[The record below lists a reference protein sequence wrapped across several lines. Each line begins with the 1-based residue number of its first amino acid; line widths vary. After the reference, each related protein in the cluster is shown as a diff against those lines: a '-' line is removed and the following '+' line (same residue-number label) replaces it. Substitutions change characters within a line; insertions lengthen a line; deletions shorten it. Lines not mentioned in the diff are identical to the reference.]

1 MKKQVCS
8 SLLALTMTLGTVTPA
23 LAAETETENN
33 VQSAACICTAACT
46 EETRNMDCA
55 VCGAE
60 GAPLTDCAQVNAQD
74 DTNNEQQTANAE
86 NGFEYTVTGDE
97 ATITGYTGSAK
108 SLVIPSE
115 LGGKPVTEIGI
126 FAFALC
132 GSLTEVTIPEG
143 VTSIGAGAFQS
154 CGSLTEVTIPKS
166 VETIGEIA
174 FDECEALATVYYGG
188 TQEDWDALKNTIDN
202 GNNPLLNATIMYTP
216 QESDFTYT
224 ENDTGVTITGYTGST
239 GNIII
244 PSELGGKPVTAIG
257 EKAFYKNKTIT
268 SVKIPEGVTSIGKQ
282 AFFVCSSLKEV
293 RIPEGVTSIGNSA
306 FAQTNLTEVEI
317 PKSVKNIEQ
326 YAFNGCNNLEEVT
339 IPGGVQSTGD
349 HAFAHCS
356 SLKQV
361 IISDGVEIIGRSAF
375 DGCRSLTEVTIPKSV
390 TSIEWGA
397 FADCDALKTV
407 YYGGSQTD
415 WGKISIGSDNDPL
428 LKAEI
433 ICAIQESNGFAYTV
447 TGDEATIT
455 GYTGSA
461 ESLVIPS
468 ELGGKPVTAI
478 ADKAFEGYKNI
489 VNIYIPKT
497 IKAIG
502 EDAFQNATSNLIRF
516 ICYEGTENEWANIA
530 IQKGNEELNP
540 REFDDV
546 AWFRLYE
553 CNLSGDMV
561 YQASD
566 DAATLV
572 RYFGSDSKVDIP
584 AELGGKPVTEI
595 GEWAFAYYSSLTE
608 VTIPKSVTSIRAF
621 AFRSCSSLTEVT
633 IPEGVTSIGN
643 AAFSGC
649 SSLTEVT
656 IPKSVT
662 SIGDAAFYN
671 CDALKT
677 VYYGGSQTD
686 WGKISIGSDNDPL
699 LNANIICAIQESNG
713 FEYAVNEDGESVTL
727 TKYSGSDT
735 EVIIPSELG
744 GKPVTAIG
752 EDAFYRNKTITSVKI
767 PEGVTSIGE
776 YAFSSCDSLTEVTI
790 PKSVTSIGNNAF
802 ADCSSLTEVTI
813 PEGVTSIGDSAFI
826 NCSSLTEVTIPKSVT
841 SIGEYAFAFC
851 SSLKKVRIPEG
862 VTSIGEGVFN
872 SCRKLTE
879 VTIPKSVTS
888 IGLGAF
894 DDCDALK
901 TVYYGGTQEDWDA
914 LKKNI
919 GDNNTPLLN
928 ANVICAIQES
938 NGFAY
943 TVTGD
948 EATITGY
955 TGSARSLAIP
965 SELGGKP
972 VTAIADKAFY
982 GYRTPNIYIPKTIKA
997 IGEDAFARTVSSDTF
1012 RFICY
1017 EGTEN
1022 EWANIAV
1029 QKGNEQLDPEHFE
1042 GDPLTARLY
1051 ECNLSGDM
1059 VYQASDDAAILVRYF
1074 GSDSKV
1080 DIPAELGGKPVTS
1093 IGWLAFVHCSSL
1105 TEATIPEGVTSI
1117 GEMAFWGCSSLTEV
1131 TIPKSVTSIGDR
1143 AFYDCGALATVY
1155 YGGTQEDWD
1164 ALKKNIGERND
1175 PLLSANV
1182 ICKEKPKICKGGK
1195 EVKISNGAHEMR
1207 IHGKSYGTFT
1217 FAWVNDKAGWSI
1229 QNADGKYLSFDNGKL
1244 VLRDTAYVW
1253 KYDAKFYT
1261 KTEEKTSSGWGWW
1274 GRPST
1279 KVTNWYLVGDG
1290 TDLSIS
1296 KSDTNADVK
1305 LYDAMESTEHSFGK
1319 WTPAEDGK
1327 HTRTCTIC
1335 GATET
1340 GDCTY
1345 ENGACTVCGAL
1356 DPDNASVSVSAT
1368 VTKRTSGGG
1377 GWWWWNRPTTTT
1389 WEARITA
1396 TGTGV
1401 DIDKVEYSDDGKH
1414 YLTGTSFTSDTE
1426 ITKFYIRVT
1435 DSKGNVTKWLYENGK
1450 VTQK

>member
-8 SLLALTMTLGTVTPA
+8 SLLALTMTLGMVTPA
-23 LAAETETENN
+23 LAAQTEAN
-33 VQSAACICTAACT
+33 VQSAACTCTAACT

-55 VCGAE
+55 MCGAE

-97 ATITGYTGSAK
+97 ATITGYTGSAE

-115 LGGKPVTEIGI
+115 LGGKPVTEIGAM
-126 FAFALC
+126 AFSYC
-132 GSLTEVTIPEG
+132 SSLTKATIPEG
-143 VTSIGAGAFQS
+143 VTSIG
-154 CGSLTEVTIPKS
+154 E
-166 VETIGEIA
+166 
-174 FDECEALATVYYGG
+174 
-188 TQEDWDALKNTIDN
+188 
-202 GNNPLLNATIMYTP
+202 
-216 QESDFTYT
+216 
-224 ENDTGVTITGYTGST
+224 
-239 GNIII
+239 
-244 PSELGGKPVTAIG
+244 
-257 EKAFYKNKTIT
+257 
-268 SVKIPEGVTSIGKQ
+268 
-282 AFFVCSSLKEV
+282 
-293 RIPEGVTSIGNSA
+293 
-306 FAQTNLTEVEI
+306 
-317 PKSVKNIEQ
+317 
-326 YAFNGCNNLEEVT
+326 YAF
-339 IPGGVQSTGD
+339 SY
-349 HAFAHCS
+349 CS
-356 SLKQV
+356 
-361 IISDGVEIIGRSAF
+361 
-375 DGCRSLTEVTIPKSV
+375 SLTEVTIPKSV
-390 TSIEWGA
+390 TSMEDRA
-397 FADCDALKTV
+397 FYECKALTTVHYGGTQEDWDALK
-407 YYGGSQTD
+407 
-415 WGKISIGSDNDPL
+415 KNIGEENTPL
-428 LKAEI
+428 LNANI

-461 ESLVIPS
+461 ENIVIPS

-502 EDAFQNATSNLIRF
+502 EDAFQNATSSLIRF

-530 IQKGNEELNP
+530 IQKGNSELNP

-608 VTIPKSVTSIRAF
+608 VTIPEGVTSIRAF
-621 AFRSCSSLTEVT
+621 AFRSCSSLTKAT
-633 IPEGVTSIGN
+633 ISEGVTSIGDS
-643 AAFSGC
+643 AFAYC

-662 SIGDAAFYN
+662 SIEFFAFYD
-671 CDALKT
+671 CGALTT
-677 VYYGGSQTD
+677 VH
-686 WGKISIGSDNDPL
+686 
-699 LNANIICAIQESNG
+699 
-713 FEYAVNEDGESVTL
+713 
-727 TKYSGSDT
+727 
-735 EVIIPSELG
+735 
-744 GKPVTAIG
+744 
-752 EDAFYRNKTITSVKI
+752 
-767 PEGVTSIGE
+767 
-776 YAFSSCDSLTEVTI
+776 
-790 PKSVTSIGNNAF
+790 
-802 ADCSSLTEVTI
+802 
-813 PEGVTSIGDSAFI
+813 
-826 NCSSLTEVTIPKSVT
+826 
-841 SIGEYAFAFC
+841 
-851 SSLKKVRIPEG
+851 
-862 VTSIGEGVFN
+862 
-872 SCRKLTE
+872 
-879 VTIPKSVTS
+879 
-888 IGLGAF
+888 
-894 DDCDALK
+894 
-901 TVYYGGTQEDWDA
+901 YGGTQEDWEA

-919 GDNNTPLLN
+919 GEENTPLLN
-928 ANVICAIQES
+928 ANI
-938 NGFAY
+938 
-943 TVTGD
+943 
-948 EATITGY
+948 
-955 TGSARSLAIP
+955 
-965 SELGGKP
+965 
-972 VTAIADKAFY
+972 
-982 GYRTPNIYIPKTIKA
+982 
-997 IGEDAFARTVSSDTF
+997 
-1012 RFICY
+1012 
-1017 EGTEN
+1017 
-1022 EWANIAV
+1022 
-1029 QKGNEQLDPEHFE
+1029 
-1042 GDPLTARLY
+1042 
-1051 ECNLSGDM
+1051 
-1059 VYQASDDAAILVRYF
+1059 
-1074 GSDSKV
+1074 
-1080 DIPAELGGKPVTS
+1080 
-1093 IGWLAFVHCSSL
+1093 
-1105 TEATIPEGVTSI
+1105 
-1117 GEMAFWGCSSLTEV
+1117 
-1131 TIPKSVTSIGDR
+1131 
-1143 AFYDCGALATVY
+1143 
-1155 YGGTQEDWD
+1155 
-1164 ALKKNIGERND
+1164 
-1175 PLLSANV
+1175 

-1229 QNADGKYLSFDNGKL
+1229 QNADGKYLAFDNGKL

-1261 KTEEKTSSGWGWW
+1261 TTEEKTSFGWGWW

-1296 KSDTNADVK
+1296 KLDTNADVK

-1356 DPDNASVSVSAT
+1356 DPDNASVSVSAI

-1435 DSKGNVTKWLYENGK
+1435 DSKGNVTNWLYENGK

>member
-8 SLLALTMTLGTVTPA
+8 SLLALTMTLGMVTPA
-23 LAAETETENN
+23 LAAQTEAN
-33 VQSAACICTAACT
+33 VQSAACTCTAACT

-55 VCGAE
+55 MCGAE

-97 ATITGYTGSAK
+97 ATITGYTGSAE

-115 LGGKPVTEIGI
+115 LGGKPVTEIGAM
-126 FAFALC
+126 AFSYC
-132 GSLTEVTIPEG
+132 SSLTKATIPEG
-143 VTSIGAGAFQS
+143 VTSIG
-154 CGSLTEVTIPKS
+154 E
-166 VETIGEIA
+166 
-174 FDECEALATVYYGG
+174 
-188 TQEDWDALKNTIDN
+188 
-202 GNNPLLNATIMYTP
+202 
-216 QESDFTYT
+216 
-224 ENDTGVTITGYTGST
+224 
-239 GNIII
+239 
-244 PSELGGKPVTAIG
+244 
-257 EKAFYKNKTIT
+257 
-268 SVKIPEGVTSIGKQ
+268 
-282 AFFVCSSLKEV
+282 
-293 RIPEGVTSIGNSA
+293 
-306 FAQTNLTEVEI
+306 
-317 PKSVKNIEQ
+317 
-326 YAFNGCNNLEEVT
+326 YAF
-339 IPGGVQSTGD
+339 SY
-349 HAFAHCS
+349 CS
-356 SLKQV
+356 
-361 IISDGVEIIGRSAF
+361 
-375 DGCRSLTEVTIPKSV
+375 SLTEVTIPKSV
-390 TSIEWGA
+390 TSMEDRA
-397 FADCDALKTV
+397 FYECKALTTVHYGGTQEDWDALK
-407 YYGGSQTD
+407 
-415 WGKISIGSDNDPL
+415 KNIGEENTPL
-428 LKAEI
+428 LNANI

-461 ESLVIPS
+461 ENIVIPS

-502 EDAFQNATSNLIRF
+502 EDAFQNATSSLIRF

-530 IQKGNEELNP
+530 IQKGNSELNP

-608 VTIPKSVTSIRAF
+608 VTIPEGVTSIRAF
-621 AFRSCSSLTEVT
+621 AFRSCSSLTKAT
-633 IPEGVTSIGN
+633 ISEGVTSIGDS
-643 AAFSGC
+643 AFAYC

-662 SIGDAAFYN
+662 SIEFFAFYD
-671 CDALKT
+671 CGALTT
-677 VYYGGSQTD
+677 VH
-686 WGKISIGSDNDPL
+686 
-699 LNANIICAIQESNG
+699 
-713 FEYAVNEDGESVTL
+713 
-727 TKYSGSDT
+727 
-735 EVIIPSELG
+735 
-744 GKPVTAIG
+744 
-752 EDAFYRNKTITSVKI
+752 
-767 PEGVTSIGE
+767 
-776 YAFSSCDSLTEVTI
+776 
-790 PKSVTSIGNNAF
+790 
-802 ADCSSLTEVTI
+802 
-813 PEGVTSIGDSAFI
+813 
-826 NCSSLTEVTIPKSVT
+826 
-841 SIGEYAFAFC
+841 
-851 SSLKKVRIPEG
+851 
-862 VTSIGEGVFN
+862 
-872 SCRKLTE
+872 
-879 VTIPKSVTS
+879 
-888 IGLGAF
+888 
-894 DDCDALK
+894 
-901 TVYYGGTQEDWDA
+901 YGGTQEDWEA

-919 GDNNTPLLN
+919 GEENTPLLN
-928 ANVICAIQES
+928 ANI
-938 NGFAY
+938 
-943 TVTGD
+943 
-948 EATITGY
+948 
-955 TGSARSLAIP
+955 
-965 SELGGKP
+965 
-972 VTAIADKAFY
+972 
-982 GYRTPNIYIPKTIKA
+982 
-997 IGEDAFARTVSSDTF
+997 
-1012 RFICY
+1012 
-1017 EGTEN
+1017 
-1022 EWANIAV
+1022 
-1029 QKGNEQLDPEHFE
+1029 
-1042 GDPLTARLY
+1042 
-1051 ECNLSGDM
+1051 
-1059 VYQASDDAAILVRYF
+1059 
-1074 GSDSKV
+1074 
-1080 DIPAELGGKPVTS
+1080 
-1093 IGWLAFVHCSSL
+1093 
-1105 TEATIPEGVTSI
+1105 
-1117 GEMAFWGCSSLTEV
+1117 
-1131 TIPKSVTSIGDR
+1131 
-1143 AFYDCGALATVY
+1143 
-1155 YGGTQEDWD
+1155 
-1164 ALKKNIGERND
+1164 
-1175 PLLSANV
+1175 

-1229 QNADGKYLSFDNGKL
+1229 QNADGKYLAFDNGKL

-1261 KTEEKTSSGWGWW
+1261 TTEEKTSSGWGWW

-1296 KSDTNADVK
+1296 KLDTNADVK

-1356 DPDNASVSVSAT
+1356 DPDNASVSVSAI

-1401 DIDKVEYSDDGKH
+1401 DIDKVEYSNDGKH

-1435 DSKGNVTKWLYENGK
+1435 DSKGNVTNWLYENGK
-1450 VTQK
+1450 VT

>member
-1 MKKQVCS
+1 MRKRLFS
-8 SLLALTMTLGTVTPA
+8 ILLAQCMVLCLMPTTA
-23 LAAETETENN
+23 FAEDSMEETA
-33 VQSAACICTAACT
+33 VCTCEMACT
-46 EETRNMDCA
+46 EETMNAECPI
-55 VCGAE
+55 CSAE

-74 DTNNEQQTANAE
+74 DTNNEPQATNAE
-86 NGFEYTVTGDE
+86 TGFEYAVNEDGKSVTL
-97 ATITGYTGSAK
+97 TGYTGPAK
-108 SLVIPSE
+108 NIVIPSE
-115 LGGKPVTEIGI
+115 LDGKPVTVIGNR
-126 FAFALC
+126 AFQEKTTIT
-132 GSLTEVTIPEG
+132 SVTIPEG
-143 VTSIGAGAFQS
+143 VTSIEDYAFENCTSLTEVKIPKGVTSIGEAAFGNCSSLTQVTIPEGVTSIENITFVS
-154 CGSLTEVTIPKS
+154 CTSLTEVTIPKS
-166 VETIGEIA
+166 VESIKYAA
-174 FDECEALATVYYGG
+174 FNVCDALKTVYYGG
-188 TQEDWDALKNTIDN
+188 TQDAWDALKDNIDSYN
-202 GNNPLLNATIMYTP
+202 DPLKNATIMYTP

-239 GNIII
+239 GNIVI
-244 PSELGGKPVTAIG
+244 PSELGGKPVTAIAD
-257 EKAFYKNKTIT
+257 KAFYEYKMLNIYIPKTIKTIGEDAFPIGSDETRFICYEGTENEWANIAVQKGNGGLDPEHAGVNPWFRLYECNLSGDMVYQASDDAATLVRYFGSDSKVDIPAELGGKPVT
-268 SVKIPEGVTSIGKQ
+268 SIGVYAFWNCRSLTKVTIPEGVTSIKDSTFRYCISLTEVNIPKSVETIGDEAFQFCDSLTEVTIPEGVTSIGVY
-282 AFFVCSSLKEV
+282 AFKFCNSLTEV
-293 RIPEGVTSIGNSA
+293 TIPEGVTSIGDGA
-306 FAQTNLTEVEI
+306 FESCRSLTEVTISE
-317 PKSVKNIEQ
+317 
-326 YAFNGCNNLEEVT
+326 GVT
-339 IPGGVQSTGD
+339 SIGG
-349 HAFAHCS
+349 
-356 SLKQV
+356 
-361 IISDGVEIIGRSAF
+361 SAF
-375 DGCRSLTEVTIPKSV
+375 QSCSSLTEVTIPKSV
-390 TSIEWGA
+390 TSIGGSAFQSCSSLTKATIPEGVTSIRGSVFEGCSSLREVTIPKSVTSIESHAFYNCGA
-397 FADCDALKTV
+397 LATV
-407 YYGGSQTD
+407 YYGGTQGD
-415 WGKISIGSDNDPL
+415 WDALKKNISEYNTPL
-428 LKAEI
+428 LNANI

-461 ESLVIPS
+461 ENIVIPS

-608 VTIPKSVTSIRAF
+608 VTIPEGVTSIRAF
-621 AFRSCSSLTEVT
+621 AFRSCSSLTKAI
-633 IPEGVTSIGN
+633 IPEGVTSIGES
-643 AAFSGC
+643 AFQSCG
-649 SSLTEVT
+649 SLTEVT

-662 SIGDAAFYN
+662 SI
-671 CDALKT
+671 
-677 VYYGGSQTD
+677 
-686 WGKISIGSDNDPL
+686 
-699 LNANIICAIQESNG
+699 
-713 FEYAVNEDGESVTL
+713 EY
-727 TKYSGSDT
+727 
-735 EVIIPSELG
+735 
-744 GKPVTAIG
+744 
-752 EDAFYRNKTITSVKI
+752 
-767 PEGVTSIGE
+767 
-776 YAFSSCDSLTEVTI
+776 
-790 PKSVTSIGNNAF
+790 
-802 ADCSSLTEVTI
+802 
-813 PEGVTSIGDSAFI
+813 
-826 NCSSLTEVTIPKSVT
+826 
-841 SIGEYAFAFC
+841 FAFC
-851 SSLKKVRIPEG
+851 
-862 VTSIGEGVFN
+862 
-872 SCRKLTE
+872 
-879 VTIPKSVTS
+879 
-888 IGLGAF
+888 
-894 DDCDALK
+894 
-901 TVYYGGTQEDWDA
+901 
-914 LKKNI
+914 
-919 GDNNTPLLN
+919 
-928 ANVICAIQES
+928 
-938 NGFAY
+938 
-943 TVTGD
+943 
-948 EATITGY
+948 
-955 TGSARSLAIP
+955 
-965 SELGGKP
+965 
-972 VTAIADKAFY
+972 
-982 GYRTPNIYIPKTIKA
+982 
-997 IGEDAFARTVSSDTF
+997 
-1012 RFICY
+1012 
-1017 EGTEN
+1017 
-1022 EWANIAV
+1022 
-1029 QKGNEQLDPEHFE
+1029 
-1042 GDPLTARLY
+1042 
-1051 ECNLSGDM
+1051 
-1059 VYQASDDAAILVRYF
+1059 
-1074 GSDSKV
+1074 
-1080 DIPAELGGKPVTS
+1080 
-1093 IGWLAFVHCSSL
+1093 
-1105 TEATIPEGVTSI
+1105 
-1117 GEMAFWGCSSLTEV
+1117 
-1131 TIPKSVTSIGDR
+1131 
-1143 AFYDCGALATVY
+1143 DCGALATVY

-1164 ALKKNIGERND
+1164 ALKKNIGEENT
-1175 PLLSANV
+1175 PLLNANI

-1261 KTEEKTSSGWGWW
+1261 TTEEKTSSGWGWW

-1435 DSKGNVTKWLYENGK
+1435 DSKGNVTNWLYENGK

>member
-33 VQSAACICTAACT
+33 VQSAACTCTAACT

-55 VCGAE
+55 VCGTE

-86 NGFEYTVTGDE
+86 NGFAYTVTGDE

-132 GSLTEVTIPEG
+132 DSLTEVTIPEG
-143 VTSIGAGAFQS
+143 VTSIGNAAFS
-154 CGSLTEVTIPKS
+154 G
-166 VETIGEIA
+166 
-174 FDECEALATVYYGG
+174 
-188 TQEDWDALKNTIDN
+188 
-202 GNNPLLNATIMYTP
+202 
-216 QESDFTYT
+216 
-224 ENDTGVTITGYTGST
+224 
-239 GNIII
+239 
-244 PSELGGKPVTAIG
+244 
-257 EKAFYKNKTIT
+257 
-268 SVKIPEGVTSIGKQ
+268 
-282 AFFVCSSLKEV
+282 CS
-293 RIPEGVTSIGNSA
+293 
-306 FAQTNLTEVEI
+306 
-317 PKSVKNIEQ
+317 
-326 YAFNGCNNLEEVT
+326 
-339 IPGGVQSTGD
+339 
-349 HAFAHCS
+349 
-356 SLKQV
+356 
-361 IISDGVEIIGRSAF
+361 
-375 DGCRSLTEVTIPKSV
+375 SLTEVTIPKSV
-390 TSIEWGA
+390 TSIGDSA
-397 FADCDALKTV
+397 FYNCDALKTV

-461 ESLVIPS
+461 KSLVIPS

-478 ADKAFEGYKNI
+478 GDKAFEGYKNI

-502 EDAFQNATSNLIRF
+502 EDAFLDVFDRNSSNLF
-516 ICYEGTENEWANIA
+516 VCYQRTKNEWGEIE
-530 IQKGNEELNP
+530 IQKGNDEIDLPDNSVTEDGRILLP
-540 REFDDV
+540 K
-546 AWFRLYE
+546 YE

-572 RYFGSDSKVDIP
+572 HYFGSDSKVNIP

-595 GEWAFAYYSSLTE
+595 GEFAFTNCSGLTKVTIPEGVTSIGDGAFQGCGSLTE
-608 VTIPKSVTSIRAF
+608 VTIPKSVET
-621 AFRSCSSLTEVT
+621 
-633 IPEGVTSIGN
+633 IGN
-643 AAFSGC
+643 GAF
-649 SSLTEVT
+649 
-656 IPKSVT
+656 
-662 SIGDAAFYN
+662 
-671 CDALKT
+671 
-677 VYYGGSQTD
+677 
-686 WGKISIGSDNDPL
+686 
-699 LNANIICAIQESNG
+699 G
-713 FEYAVNEDGESVTL
+713 F
-727 TKYSGSDT
+727 
-735 EVIIPSELG
+735 
-744 GKPVTAIG
+744 
-752 EDAFYRNKTITSVKI
+752 
-767 PEGVTSIGE
+767 
-776 YAFSSCDSLTEVTI
+776 
-790 PKSVTSIGNNAF
+790 
-802 ADCSSLTEVTI
+802 CSSLTEVTI

-826 NCSSLTEVTIPKSVT
+826 NCSSLTEVTIPKSVET
-841 SIGEYAFAFC
+841 IGERAFYQCEALTTVHYGGTQKDWDA
-851 SSLKKVRIPEG
+851 LKKNIGEGNTWLLNANIIYSENSSDYAYSVNDAGDGVTITKYNGSAKNIVIPSELGGKPVTAIGEEAFFQNKTITSVKIPEG
-862 VTSIGEGVFN
+862 VTSIGNSAFAQTNLTEVEIPKSVKNIERYAFNCCYNLEEVTILGGVQSTGDHAFAYCTRLKKVII
-872 SCRKLTE
+872 SDGAEIIETSAFYGCSSLTE

-888 IGLGAF
+888 IEYEAF
-894 DDCDALK
+894 GDCDALK

-919 GDNNTPLLN
+919 DEENTPLLN
-928 ANVICAIQES
+928 ANIICAIQES

-955 TGSARSLAIP
+955 TGSAKNLVIP

-997 IGEDAFARTVSSDTF
+997 IGEYAFARTVSSDEF

-1017 EGTEN
+1017 EGTEK

-1029 QKGNEQLDPEHFE
+1029 QEGNEELDPEYADDTPWF
-1042 GDPLTARLY
+1042 RLY

-1059 VYQASDDAAILVRYF
+1059 VYQASDDAATLVRYF
-1074 GSDSKV
+1074 GADSKV

-1093 IGWLAFVHCSSL
+1093 IGEYAFVYCNSL
-1105 TEATIPEGVTSI
+1105 TEVTIPEGVTSIGVGAFAGCRSLTEVTIPEGVTSI
-1117 GEMAFWGCSSLTEV
+1117 GEWAFEGCSNLTKAIIPEGVTSIGKGAFLSCRSLTEV
-1131 TIPKSVTSIGDR
+1131 TIPKSVTSIGEL
-1143 AFYDCGALATVY
+1143 AFYGCEALATVY

-1164 ALKKNIGERND
+1164 ALKKNIGEDNT
-1175 PLLSANV
+1175 PLLNANI

-1261 KTEEKTSSGWGWW
+1261 TTEEKTSSGWGWW

-1435 DSKGNVTKWLYENGK
+1435 DSKGNVTKWLYENGE

>member
-1 MKKQVCS
+1 MRKRLFS
-8 SLLALTMTLGTVTPA
+8 ILLAQCMVLCLMPTTA
-23 LAAETETENN
+23 FAEDSMEETA
-33 VQSAACICTAACT
+33 VCTCEMACT
-46 EETRNMDCA
+46 EETMNAECPI
-55 VCGAE
+55 CGAE
-60 GAPLTDCAQVNAQD
+60 GAPLTDCAQVN
-74 DTNNEQQTANAE
+74 TNNEQQTANAE
-86 NGFEYTVTGDE
+86 NGFAYTVTGDE

-108 SLVIPSE
+108 NIVIPSE
-115 LGGKPVTEIGI
+115 LGGKPVTAIADKAFYEYKTLNIYIPKTIKTIGED
-126 FAFALC
+126 AFPIGSDETRFICYEGTENEWANIAVQKGNEGLDPEHAGFYPWFRLYEC
-132 GSLTEVTIPEG
+132 NLSGDMVYQASDDAATLVCYFGSDSKVDIPAELGGKPVTSIGVYAFWNCRSLTKVTIPEGVTSIGDCAFQSCISLTEVNIPKSVETIGDEAFETCDSLTEVTIPEG
-143 VTSIGAGAFQS
+143 VTSIGVYAFQFCNSLPEVTIPEGVTSIGDGAFHGCRS
-154 CGSLTEVTIPKS
+154 LTEVTISEGVTSIGETTFAGCRSLTEVTIPKS
-166 VETIGEIA
+166 VTSIGDCAFQSCSSLTKATIPEGVTSIRGSVFEDCSSLREVTIPKSVTSIESHA
-174 FDECEALATVYYGG
+174 FYNCGALATVYYGG
-188 TQEDWDALKNTIDN
+188 TQEDWDALKKNISEYNT
-202 GNNPLLNATIMYTP
+202 PLLNA
-216 QESDFTYT
+216 
-224 ENDTGVTITGYTGST
+224 N
-239 GNIII
+239 
-244 PSELGGKPVTAIG
+244 
-257 EKAFYKNKTIT
+257 
-268 SVKIPEGVTSIGKQ
+268 
-282 AFFVCSSLKEV
+282 
-293 RIPEGVTSIGNSA
+293 
-306 FAQTNLTEVEI
+306 
-317 PKSVKNIEQ
+317 
-326 YAFNGCNNLEEVT
+326 
-339 IPGGVQSTGD
+339 
-349 HAFAHCS
+349 
-356 SLKQV
+356 
-361 IISDGVEIIGRSAF
+361 
-375 DGCRSLTEVTIPKSV
+375 
-390 TSIEWGA
+390 
-397 FADCDALKTV
+397 
-407 YYGGSQTD
+407 
-415 WGKISIGSDNDPL
+415 
-428 LKAEI
+428 I

-461 ESLVIPS
+461 ENIVIPS

-553 CNLSGDMV
+553 CNLSGDIV

-584 AELGGKPVTEI
+584 TELGGKPVTEI

-608 VTIPKSVTSIRAF
+608 VTIPEGVTSIRAF
-621 AFRSCSSLTEVT
+621 AFRSCSSLTKAI
-633 IPEGVTSIGN
+633 IPEGVTSIGDS
-643 AAFSGC
+643 AFLYC

-662 SIGDAAFYN
+662 SI
-671 CDALKT
+671 
-677 VYYGGSQTD
+677 
-686 WGKISIGSDNDPL
+686 
-699 LNANIICAIQESNG
+699 
-713 FEYAVNEDGESVTL
+713 EYA
-727 TKYSGSDT
+727 
-735 EVIIPSELG
+735 
-744 GKPVTAIG
+744 
-752 EDAFYRNKTITSVKI
+752 
-767 PEGVTSIGE
+767 
-776 YAFSSCDSLTEVTI
+776 
-790 PKSVTSIGNNAF
+790 
-802 ADCSSLTEVTI
+802 
-813 PEGVTSIGDSAFI
+813 
-826 NCSSLTEVTIPKSVT
+826 
-841 SIGEYAFAFC
+841 
-851 SSLKKVRIPEG
+851 
-862 VTSIGEGVFN
+862 
-872 SCRKLTE
+872 
-879 VTIPKSVTS
+879 
-888 IGLGAF
+888 
-894 DDCDALK
+894 
-901 TVYYGGTQEDWDA
+901 
-914 LKKNI
+914 
-919 GDNNTPLLN
+919 
-928 ANVICAIQES
+928 
-938 NGFAY
+938 
-943 TVTGD
+943 
-948 EATITGY
+948 
-955 TGSARSLAIP
+955 
-965 SELGGKP
+965 
-972 VTAIADKAFY
+972 
-982 GYRTPNIYIPKTIKA
+982 
-997 IGEDAFARTVSSDTF
+997 
-1012 RFICY
+1012 
-1017 EGTEN
+1017 
-1022 EWANIAV
+1022 
-1029 QKGNEQLDPEHFE
+1029 
-1042 GDPLTARLY
+1042 
-1051 ECNLSGDM
+1051 
-1059 VYQASDDAAILVRYF
+1059 
-1074 GSDSKV
+1074 
-1080 DIPAELGGKPVTS
+1080 
-1093 IGWLAFVHCSSL
+1093 
-1105 TEATIPEGVTSI
+1105 
-1117 GEMAFWGCSSLTEV
+1117 
-1131 TIPKSVTSIGDR
+1131 
-1143 AFYDCGALATVY
+1143 AFYDCGALQTVH

-1164 ALKKNIGERND
+1164 ALKKNIGEEND
-1175 PLLSANV
+1175 PLLNANV
-1182 ICKEKPKICKGGK
+1182 IYKGADYTKVDEAIAKANALNKDDYKDFSAVEAAVNAVVRDKNITEQSEVDAMAKAIEDAIAALQYKDADYTKVDEAIAKANALNKDDYKDFSAVEAAVNAVVRGKNITEQSEVDAMAKAIEDAIAALQYKGADYTKVDEAIAKANALNKDDYKDFSAVEAAVNAVVRGKNITEQSEVDAMAKAIEDAIAALQYKGADYTKVDEAIAKANALNKDDYKDFSAVEAAVNAVVRGKNITEQSEVDAMAKAIEDAIAALQYKGADYTKVDEAIAKANALNKDDYKDFSGVEAAVNAVVRGKNITEQSEVDAMAKAIEDAIAALQYKEKPKICKGGK

-1261 KTEEKTSSGWGWW
+1261 TTEEKTSFGWGWW

-1368 VTKRTSGGG
+1368 VTKRTSGVG

-1435 DSKGNVTKWLYENGK
+1435 DSKGNVTNWLYENGK

>member
-33 VQSAACICTAACT
+33 VQSAACTCTAACT
-46 EETRNMDCA
+46 EENRNADCA
-55 VCGAE
+55 ICGAE

-86 NGFEYTVTGDE
+86 NGFEYAVNEDGESVTL
-97 ATITGYTGSAK
+97 TKYSGSD
-108 SLVIPSE
+108 
-115 LGGKPVTEIGI
+115 
-126 FAFALC
+126 
-132 GSLTEVTIPEG
+132 TEV
-143 VTSIGAGAFQS
+143 
-154 CGSLTEVTIPKS
+154 
-166 VETIGEIA
+166 
-174 FDECEALATVYYGG
+174 
-188 TQEDWDALKNTIDN
+188 
-202 GNNPLLNATIMYTP
+202 
-216 QESDFTYT
+216 
-224 ENDTGVTITGYTGST
+224 
-239 GNIII
+239 II
-244 PSELGGKPVTAIG
+244 PSELGGKKVTAIG

-268 SVKIPEGVTSIGKQ
+268 SVKIPEGVTSIG
-282 AFFVCSSLKEV
+282 V
-293 RIPEGVTSIGNSA
+293 
-306 FAQTNLTEVEI
+306 
-317 PKSVKNIEQ
+317 
-326 YAFNGCNNLEEVT
+326 YAFQYCN
-339 IPGGVQSTGD
+339 
-349 HAFAHCS
+349 
-356 SLKQV
+356 
-361 IISDGVEIIGRSAF
+361 
-375 DGCRSLTEVTIPKSV
+375 SLTEVTIPKSV
-390 TSIEWGA
+390 TSIGDNAFSVCDSLTKATIPEGVTSIGNYAFSGCSSLTEVTIPEGVTSIGAGA
-397 FADCDALKTV
+397 FQSCDSLTKATIPEGVTSIRDSVFEGCSSLTEVTIPKSVTSIKYAAFYDCGALATV
-407 YYGGSQTD
+407 YYGGTQED
-415 WGKISIGSDNDPL
+415 WDALEKNIGEENTPL
-428 LKAEI
+428 LNANI

-461 ESLVIPS
+461 KNLVIPS

-478 ADKAFEGYKNI
+478 ADKTFYRYGKMRD
-489 VNIYIPKT
+489 IYIPKT
-497 IKAIG
+497 VKAIG
-502 EDAFQNATSNLIRF
+502 EDAFLYAVSEEEADSRIRF
-516 ICYEGTENEWANIA
+516 ICYEGTGKEWANIA
-530 IQKGNEELNP
+530 IQEGNNAVKP
-540 REFDDV
+540 NDDN
-546 AWFRLYE
+546 FRIGVYE
-553 CNLSGDMV
+553 CSLSGDMV

-584 AELGGKPVTEI
+584 AELGGKPVT
-595 GEWAFAYYSSLTE
+595 
-608 VTIPKSVTSIRAF
+608 
-621 AFRSCSSLTEVT
+621 
-633 IPEGVTSIGN
+633 
-643 AAFSGC
+643 
-649 SSLTEVT
+649 
-656 IPKSVT
+656 
-662 SIGDAAFYN
+662 
-671 CDALKT
+671 
-677 VYYGGSQTD
+677 
-686 WGKISIGSDNDPL
+686 
-699 LNANIICAIQESNG
+699 
-713 FEYAVNEDGESVTL
+713 
-727 TKYSGSDT
+727 
-735 EVIIPSELG
+735 
-744 GKPVTAIG
+744 AIG
-752 EDAFYRNKTITSVKI
+752 EDAFYQNKTITSVKI

-776 YAFSSCDSLTEVTI
+776 YAFAACSSLTEVTIPKSVTTIGDNAFTGCSSLTKVTIPEGVTSIGVGTFLYCDSLTKVTIPEGVTTIGDSAFAGCSGLTEVTI
-790 PKSVTSIGNNAF
+790 PKSVTSIGW
-802 ADCSSLTEVTI
+802 
-813 PEGVTSIGDSAFI
+813 
-826 NCSSLTEVTIPKSVT
+826 
-841 SIGEYAFAFC
+841 
-851 SSLKKVRIPEG
+851 
-862 VTSIGEGVFN
+862 
-872 SCRKLTE
+872 
-879 VTIPKSVTS
+879 
-888 IGLGAF
+888 GAF
-894 DDCDALK
+894 VDCEALK
-901 TVYYGGTQEDWDA
+901 TVYYGGTQKDWDA

-919 GDNNTPLLN
+919 GEENTPLLS

-955 TGSARSLAIP
+955 TGSAKNLVIP

-982 GYRTPNIYIPKTIKA
+982 GYKTPNIYIPKTIKA
-997 IGEDAFARTVSSDTF
+997 IGEYAFARTVSSDEF

-1017 EGTEN
+1017 EGTEK

-1029 QKGNEQLDPEHFE
+1029 QEGNEELDPEYADDTPWF
-1042 GDPLTARLY
+1042 RLY

-1059 VYQASDDAAILVRYF
+1059 VYQASDDAATLVRYF
-1074 GSDSKV
+1074 GADSKV

-1093 IGWLAFVHCSSL
+1093 IGEYAFVYCNSL
-1105 TEATIPEGVTSI
+1105 TEVTIPEGVTSI
-1117 GEMAFWGCSSLTEV
+1117 GEWAFEGCSNLTKAIIPEGVTSIGKGAFLSCRSLTEV
-1131 TIPKSVTSIGDR
+1131 TIPKSVTSIGEL
-1143 AFYDCGALATVY
+1143 AFYGCEALATVY

-1164 ALKKNIGERND
+1164 ALKKNIGEDNT
-1175 PLLSANV
+1175 PLLNANI

-1261 KTEEKTSSGWGWW
+1261 TTKEKTSFGWGWW

-1435 DSKGNVTKWLYENGK
+1435 DSKGNVTNWLYENGK

>member
-23 LAAETETENN
+23 LAAETENN
-33 VQSAACICTAACT
+33 VQSAACTCTAACT
-46 EETRNMDCA
+46 EDTRNMDCA

-86 NGFEYTVTGDE
+86 NGFEYAVNEDGESVTL
-97 ATITGYTGSAK
+97 TKYSGSD
-108 SLVIPSE
+108 
-115 LGGKPVTEIGI
+115 
-126 FAFALC
+126 
-132 GSLTEVTIPEG
+132 TEV
-143 VTSIGAGAFQS
+143 
-154 CGSLTEVTIPKS
+154 
-166 VETIGEIA
+166 
-174 FDECEALATVYYGG
+174 
-188 TQEDWDALKNTIDN
+188 
-202 GNNPLLNATIMYTP
+202 
-216 QESDFTYT
+216 
-224 ENDTGVTITGYTGST
+224 
-239 GNIII
+239 II

-257 EKAFYKNKTIT
+257 EDAFFKNKTIT
-268 SVKIPEGVTSIGKQ
+268 GVK
-282 AFFVCSSLKEV
+282 
-293 RIPEGVTSIGNSA
+293 IPEGVTSIGNSA
-306 FAQTNLTEVEI
+306 F
-317 PKSVKNIEQ
+317 S
-326 YAFNGCNNLEEVT
+326 YCN
-339 IPGGVQSTGD
+339 
-349 HAFAHCS
+349 
-356 SLKQV
+356 
-361 IISDGVEIIGRSAF
+361 
-375 DGCRSLTEVTIPKSV
+375 SLTEVTIPKSV
-390 TSIEWGA
+390 TSIGDNAFSGCDSLTKATIPEGVTSIGDYAFSGCSSLTEVTIPEGVTSIRDSVFEGCSSLTEVTIPKSVTSIKYAAFYDCGA
-397 FADCDALKTV
+397 LATV

-415 WGKISIGSDNDPL
+415 WGKISISSENDPL
-428 LKAEI
+428 KNAPNI
-433 ICAIQESNGFAYTV
+433 IFAIQESNGFAYTV

-461 ESLVIPS
+461 KNIVIPS

-566 DAATLV
+566 DAAILV

-595 GEWAFAYYSSLTE
+595 GEWAFAYCSSLTE
-608 VTIPKSVTSIRAF
+608 VTTPEGVTSIRAF
-621 AFRSCSSLTEVT
+621 AFRSCSSLTKAI
-633 IPEGVTSIGN
+633 IPEGVTSIGES
-643 AAFSGC
+643 AFQSCG
-649 SSLTEVT
+649 SLTEVT

-662 SIGDAAFYN
+662 SI
-671 CDALKT
+671 
-677 VYYGGSQTD
+677 
-686 WGKISIGSDNDPL
+686 
-699 LNANIICAIQESNG
+699 ES
-713 FEYAVNEDGESVTL
+713 F
-727 TKYSGSDT
+727 
-735 EVIIPSELG
+735 
-744 GKPVTAIG
+744 
-752 EDAFYRNKTITSVKI
+752 
-767 PEGVTSIGE
+767 
-776 YAFSSCDSLTEVTI
+776 AFSEC
-790 PKSVTSIGNNAF
+790 
-802 ADCSSLTEVTI
+802 
-813 PEGVTSIGDSAFI
+813 
-826 NCSSLTEVTIPKSVT
+826 
-841 SIGEYAFAFC
+841 
-851 SSLKKVRIPEG
+851 
-862 VTSIGEGVFN
+862 
-872 SCRKLTE
+872 
-879 VTIPKSVTS
+879 
-888 IGLGAF
+888 GAL
-894 DDCDALK
+894 A
-901 TVYYGGTQEDWDA
+901 TVYYGGTQKDWDA

-919 GDNNTPLLN
+919 GEENAPLLS

-955 TGSARSLAIP
+955 TGSARSLVIP

-972 VTAIADKAFY
+972 VTAIGDKAFY

-997 IGEDAFARTVSSDTF
+997 IGEDAFARTVSPDKF

-1029 QKGNEQLDPEHFE
+1029 QEGNEELDPEYADDTPWF
-1042 GDPLTARLY
+1042 RLY

-1059 VYQASDDAAILVRYF
+1059 VYQASDDAATLVRYF
-1074 GSDSKV
+1074 GADSKV

-1093 IGWLAFVHCSSL
+1093 IGEYAFVYCNSL
-1105 TEATIPEGVTSI
+1105 TEVTIPEGVTSIGVGAFAGCRSLTEVTIPEGVTSI
-1117 GEMAFWGCSSLTEV
+1117 GEWAFEACSSLTKAIIPEGVTSIGKGAFLSCRSLTEV
-1131 TIPKSVTSIGDR
+1131 TIPKSVTSIGEL
-1143 AFYDCGALATVY
+1143 AFYGCEALATVY

-1164 ALKKNIGERND
+1164 ALKKNIGEDNT
-1175 PLLSANV
+1175 PLLNANI

>member
-23 LAAETETENN
+23 LAAETENK
-33 VQSAACICTAACT
+33 VQSAACTCTAACT
-46 EETRNMDCA
+46 ENTRNMDCA

-132 GSLTEVTIPEG
+132 DSLTEVTIPEG
-143 VTSIGAGAFQS
+143 VTSIGNAAFS
-154 CGSLTEVTIPKS
+154 G
-166 VETIGEIA
+166 
-174 FDECEALATVYYGG
+174 
-188 TQEDWDALKNTIDN
+188 
-202 GNNPLLNATIMYTP
+202 
-216 QESDFTYT
+216 
-224 ENDTGVTITGYTGST
+224 
-239 GNIII
+239 
-244 PSELGGKPVTAIG
+244 
-257 EKAFYKNKTIT
+257 
-268 SVKIPEGVTSIGKQ
+268 
-282 AFFVCSSLKEV
+282 CS
-293 RIPEGVTSIGNSA
+293 
-306 FAQTNLTEVEI
+306 
-317 PKSVKNIEQ
+317 
-326 YAFNGCNNLEEVT
+326 
-339 IPGGVQSTGD
+339 
-349 HAFAHCS
+349 
-356 SLKQV
+356 
-361 IISDGVEIIGRSAF
+361 
-375 DGCRSLTEVTIPKSV
+375 SLTEVTIPKSV
-390 TSIEWGA
+390 TSIGDSA
-397 FADCDALKTV
+397 FYNCDALKTV

-461 ESLVIPS
+461 KNIVIPS

-478 ADKAFEGYKNI
+478 ADKAFYRYGKMRD
-489 VNIYIPKT
+489 IYIPKT
-497 IKAIG
+497 VKAIG
-502 EDAFQNATSNLIRF
+502 EDAFLYAVSEEEADSRIRF
-516 ICYEGTENEWANIA
+516 ICYEGTGKEWANIA
-530 IQKGNEELNP
+530 IQEGNNAVKP
-540 REFDDV
+540 NDDN
-546 AWFRLYE
+546 FRIGVYE
-553 CNLSGDMV
+553 CSLSGDMV

-595 GEWAFAYYSSLTE
+595 REFAFGACSSLTEVTISEGVTSIGETTFVGCRSLTE
-608 VTIPKSVTSIRAF
+608 VTIPKSVTSI
-621 AFRSCSSLTEVT
+621 EY
-633 IPEGVTSIGN
+633 
-643 AAFSGC
+643 
-649 SSLTEVT
+649 
-656 IPKSVT
+656 
-662 SIGDAAFYN
+662 AAFYD
-671 CDALKT
+671 CGAL
-677 VYYGGSQTD
+677 
-686 WGKISIGSDNDPL
+686 
-699 LNANIICAIQESNG
+699 A
-713 FEYAVNEDGESVTL
+713 
-727 TKYSGSDT
+727 
-735 EVIIPSELG
+735 
-744 GKPVTAIG
+744 
-752 EDAFYRNKTITSVKI
+752 
-767 PEGVTSIGE
+767 
-776 YAFSSCDSLTEVTI
+776 
-790 PKSVTSIGNNAF
+790 
-802 ADCSSLTEVTI
+802 
-813 PEGVTSIGDSAFI
+813 
-826 NCSSLTEVTIPKSVT
+826 
-841 SIGEYAFAFC
+841 
-851 SSLKKVRIPEG
+851 
-862 VTSIGEGVFN
+862 
-872 SCRKLTE
+872 
-879 VTIPKSVTS
+879 
-888 IGLGAF
+888 
-894 DDCDALK
+894 

-919 GDNNTPLLN
+919 GEENDPLLN

-982 GYRTPNIYIPKTIKA
+982 GYRTPNIYIPKNIKA
-997 IGEDAFARTVSSDTF
+997 IGEDAFARTVSSDEF

-1017 EGTEN
+1017 EGTEK

-1029 QKGNEQLDPEHFE
+1029 QEGNEELDPEYADDTPWF
-1042 GDPLTARLY
+1042 RLY

-1059 VYQASDDAAILVRYF
+1059 VYQASDDAATLVRYF
-1074 GSDSKV
+1074 GADSKV

-1093 IGWLAFVHCSSL
+1093 IGEYAFVYCNSL
-1105 TEATIPEGVTSI
+1105 TEVTIPEGVTSI
-1117 GEMAFWGCSSLTEV
+1117 GEWAFEACSSLTKAIIPEGVTSIGKGAFLSCRSLTEV
-1131 TIPKSVTSIGDR
+1131 TIPKSVTSIGEL
-1143 AFYDCGALATVY
+1143 AFYGCEALATVY

-1164 ALKKNIGERND
+1164 ALKKNIGEDNT
-1175 PLLSANV
+1175 PLLNANI

-1217 FAWVNDKAGWSI
+1217 FAWVDDKAGWSI

>member
-8 SLLALTMTLGTVTPA
+8 SLLALTMTLGMVTPA
-23 LAAETETENN
+23 LAAQTEAN
-33 VQSAACICTAACT
+33 VQSAACTCTAACT

-55 VCGAE
+55 MCGAE

-97 ATITGYTGSAK
+97 ATITGYTGSAE

-115 LGGKPVTEIGI
+115 LGGKPFTEIGAM
-126 FAFALC
+126 AFSYC
-132 GSLTEVTIPEG
+132 SSLTKATIPEG
-143 VTSIGAGAFQS
+143 VTSIG
-154 CGSLTEVTIPKS
+154 E
-166 VETIGEIA
+166 
-174 FDECEALATVYYGG
+174 
-188 TQEDWDALKNTIDN
+188 
-202 GNNPLLNATIMYTP
+202 
-216 QESDFTYT
+216 
-224 ENDTGVTITGYTGST
+224 
-239 GNIII
+239 
-244 PSELGGKPVTAIG
+244 
-257 EKAFYKNKTIT
+257 
-268 SVKIPEGVTSIGKQ
+268 
-282 AFFVCSSLKEV
+282 
-293 RIPEGVTSIGNSA
+293 
-306 FAQTNLTEVEI
+306 
-317 PKSVKNIEQ
+317 
-326 YAFNGCNNLEEVT
+326 YAF
-339 IPGGVQSTGD
+339 SY
-349 HAFAHCS
+349 CS
-356 SLKQV
+356 
-361 IISDGVEIIGRSAF
+361 
-375 DGCRSLTEVTIPKSV
+375 SLTEVTIPKSV
-390 TSIEWGA
+390 TSMEDRA
-397 FADCDALKTV
+397 FYECKALTTVHYGGTQEDWDALK
-407 YYGGSQTD
+407 
-415 WGKISIGSDNDPL
+415 KNIGEENTPL
-428 LKAEI
+428 LNANI

-461 ESLVIPS
+461 ENIVIPS

-502 EDAFQNATSNLIRF
+502 EDAFQNATSSLIRF

-530 IQKGNEELNP
+530 IQKGNSELNP

-608 VTIPKSVTSIRAF
+608 VTIPEGVTSIRAF
-621 AFRSCSSLTEVT
+621 AFRSCSSLTKAT
-633 IPEGVTSIGN
+633 ISEGVTSIGDS
-643 AAFSGC
+643 AFAYC

-662 SIGDAAFYN
+662 SIEFFAFYD
-671 CDALKT
+671 CGALTT
-677 VYYGGSQTD
+677 VH
-686 WGKISIGSDNDPL
+686 
-699 LNANIICAIQESNG
+699 
-713 FEYAVNEDGESVTL
+713 
-727 TKYSGSDT
+727 
-735 EVIIPSELG
+735 
-744 GKPVTAIG
+744 
-752 EDAFYRNKTITSVKI
+752 
-767 PEGVTSIGE
+767 
-776 YAFSSCDSLTEVTI
+776 
-790 PKSVTSIGNNAF
+790 
-802 ADCSSLTEVTI
+802 
-813 PEGVTSIGDSAFI
+813 
-826 NCSSLTEVTIPKSVT
+826 
-841 SIGEYAFAFC
+841 
-851 SSLKKVRIPEG
+851 
-862 VTSIGEGVFN
+862 
-872 SCRKLTE
+872 
-879 VTIPKSVTS
+879 
-888 IGLGAF
+888 
-894 DDCDALK
+894 
-901 TVYYGGTQEDWDA
+901 YGGTQEDWEA

-919 GDNNTPLLN
+919 GEENTPLLN
-928 ANVICAIQES
+928 ANI
-938 NGFAY
+938 
-943 TVTGD
+943 
-948 EATITGY
+948 
-955 TGSARSLAIP
+955 
-965 SELGGKP
+965 
-972 VTAIADKAFY
+972 
-982 GYRTPNIYIPKTIKA
+982 
-997 IGEDAFARTVSSDTF
+997 
-1012 RFICY
+1012 
-1017 EGTEN
+1017 
-1022 EWANIAV
+1022 
-1029 QKGNEQLDPEHFE
+1029 
-1042 GDPLTARLY
+1042 
-1051 ECNLSGDM
+1051 
-1059 VYQASDDAAILVRYF
+1059 
-1074 GSDSKV
+1074 
-1080 DIPAELGGKPVTS
+1080 
-1093 IGWLAFVHCSSL
+1093 
-1105 TEATIPEGVTSI
+1105 
-1117 GEMAFWGCSSLTEV
+1117 
-1131 TIPKSVTSIGDR
+1131 
-1143 AFYDCGALATVY
+1143 
-1155 YGGTQEDWD
+1155 
-1164 ALKKNIGERND
+1164 
-1175 PLLSANV
+1175 

-1229 QNADGKYLSFDNGKL
+1229 QNADGKYLAFDNGKL

-1261 KTEEKTSSGWGWW
+1261 TTEEKTSSGWGWW

-1296 KSDTNADVK
+1296 KLDTNADVK

-1356 DPDNASVSVSAT
+1356 DPDNASVSVSAI

-1401 DIDKVEYSDDGKH
+1401 DIDKVEYSNDGKH

-1435 DSKGNVTKWLYENGK
+1435 DSKGNVTNWLYENGK

>member
-23 LAAETETENN
+23 LAAETENN
-33 VQSAACICTAACT
+33 VQSAACTCTAACT

-74 DTNNEQQTANAE
+74 DTNNEPQTANAE
-86 NGFEYTVTGDE
+86 NGFEYAVNEDGESVTL
-97 ATITGYTGSAK
+97 TKYSGSDTE
-108 SLVIPSE
+108 VIIPSE

-132 GSLTEVTIPEG
+132 DSLTEVTIPEG
-143 VTSIGAGAFQS
+143 VTSIGNAAFS
-154 CGSLTEVTIPKS
+154 G
-166 VETIGEIA
+166 
-174 FDECEALATVYYGG
+174 
-188 TQEDWDALKNTIDN
+188 
-202 GNNPLLNATIMYTP
+202 
-216 QESDFTYT
+216 
-224 ENDTGVTITGYTGST
+224 
-239 GNIII
+239 
-244 PSELGGKPVTAIG
+244 
-257 EKAFYKNKTIT
+257 
-268 SVKIPEGVTSIGKQ
+268 
-282 AFFVCSSLKEV
+282 CS
-293 RIPEGVTSIGNSA
+293 
-306 FAQTNLTEVEI
+306 
-317 PKSVKNIEQ
+317 
-326 YAFNGCNNLEEVT
+326 
-339 IPGGVQSTGD
+339 
-349 HAFAHCS
+349 
-356 SLKQV
+356 
-361 IISDGVEIIGRSAF
+361 
-375 DGCRSLTEVTIPKSV
+375 SLTEVTIPKSV
-390 TSIEWGA
+390 TSIGDSA
-397 FADCDALKTV
+397 FYNCDALKTV

-461 ESLVIPS
+461 RSLVIPS

-478 ADKAFEGYKNI
+478 ADKAFEGYKNM

-497 IKAIG
+497 IKTIG
-502 EDAFQNATSNLIRF
+502 ENAFREKIDEARF

-530 IQKGNEELNP
+530 VQKGNEGLDPEHAGFEP
-540 REFDDV
+540 
-546 AWFRLYE
+546 WFRLYE

-572 RYFGSDSKVDIP
+572 CYFGSDSKVDIP
-584 AELGGKPVTEI
+584 AELGGKPVTAI
-595 GEWAFAYYSSLTE
+595 GEYAFHHNT
-608 VTIPKSVTSIRAF
+608 TITSVKIPEGVTSIGES
-621 AFRSCSSLTEVT
+621 AFRWCSSLTEVT
-633 IPEGVTSIGN
+633 IPEGVTSIGVY
-643 AAFSGC
+643 AFQFCNSLTEVTIPEGVTSIGDGAFESCRSLTKVTISEGVTSIGGTAFAYC

-662 SIGDAAFYN
+662 SIEYAAFDG
-671 CDALKT
+671 CGAL
-677 VYYGGSQTD
+677 
-686 WGKISIGSDNDPL
+686 
-699 LNANIICAIQESNG
+699 A
-713 FEYAVNEDGESVTL
+713 
-727 TKYSGSDT
+727 
-735 EVIIPSELG
+735 
-744 GKPVTAIG
+744 
-752 EDAFYRNKTITSVKI
+752 
-767 PEGVTSIGE
+767 
-776 YAFSSCDSLTEVTI
+776 
-790 PKSVTSIGNNAF
+790 
-802 ADCSSLTEVTI
+802 
-813 PEGVTSIGDSAFI
+813 
-826 NCSSLTEVTIPKSVT
+826 
-841 SIGEYAFAFC
+841 
-851 SSLKKVRIPEG
+851 
-862 VTSIGEGVFN
+862 
-872 SCRKLTE
+872 
-879 VTIPKSVTS
+879 
-888 IGLGAF
+888 
-894 DDCDALK
+894 

-919 GDNNTPLLN
+919 GDNNTPLLS
-928 ANVICAIQES
+928 ANIICAIQES

-955 TGSARSLAIP
+955 TGSARSLVIPSELGGKPVTAIADKAFYGYKTPNIYIPKTIKAIGEDAFWGTVISDEFRFICYEGTKNEWANIAIQKGNEQLDPKYLEGDPPSARPYECNLSGDMVYQASDNAATLVRYFGADSKVDIPAELGGKPVTEIRVGAFGFCSSLTEVTIPKSVTSIEEMAFYQCEALATVYYGGTQKDWDALEKNIGEENTPLLNANIICAIQESNGFAYTVTGDEATITGYTGSAKNLVIP

-997 IGEDAFARTVSSDTF
+997 IGEDAFARTVSSDEF
-1012 RFICY
+1012 RFICH
-1017 EGTEN
+1017 EGTEK

-1029 QKGNEQLDPEHFE
+1029 QEGNEELDPEYADDTPWF
-1042 GDPLTARLY
+1042 RLY

-1059 VYQASDDAAILVRYF
+1059 VYQASDDAATLVRYF
-1074 GSDSKV
+1074 GADSKV

-1093 IGWLAFVHCSSL
+1093 IRGLAFVHCSSL

-1117 GEMAFWGCSSLTEV
+1117 GEGAFWYCSSLTEVTIPEGVTSIEIAAFRNCSSLTEV
-1131 TIPKSVTSIGDR
+1131 TIPKSVTSIGVG
-1143 AFYDCGALATVY
+1143 AFVECDALTTVH

-1164 ALKKNIGERND
+1164 ALKKNIGDNNT
-1175 PLLSANV
+1175 PLLNANI

-1195 EVKISNGAHEMR
+1195 EVKISDGAHEMR

-1261 KTEEKTSSGWGWW
+1261 TTEEKTSSGWGWW

-1435 DSKGNVTKWLYENGK
+1435 DSKGNVTNWLYENGK

>member
-23 LAAETETENN
+23 LAAETENN
-33 VQSAACICTAACT
+33 VQSAACTCTAACT

-86 NGFEYTVTGDE
+86 NGFEYAVNEDGKSVTL
-97 ATITGYTGSAK
+97 TKYSGSD
-108 SLVIPSE
+108 
-115 LGGKPVTEIGI
+115 
-126 FAFALC
+126 
-132 GSLTEVTIPEG
+132 TEV
-143 VTSIGAGAFQS
+143 
-154 CGSLTEVTIPKS
+154 
-166 VETIGEIA
+166 
-174 FDECEALATVYYGG
+174 
-188 TQEDWDALKNTIDN
+188 
-202 GNNPLLNATIMYTP
+202 
-216 QESDFTYT
+216 
-224 ENDTGVTITGYTGST
+224 
-239 GNIII
+239 II

-257 EKAFYKNKTIT
+257 EEAFYQNKTIT
-268 SVKIPEGVTSIGKQ
+268 SVKIPEGVTSIKDS
-282 AFFVCSSLKEV
+282 AFAYCSSLTEV
-293 RIPEGVTSIGNSA
+293 TIPEGVMSIEITA
-306 FAQTNLTEVEI
+306 FRN
-317 PKSVKNIEQ
+317 
-326 YAFNGCNNLEEVT
+326 
-339 IPGGVQSTGD
+339 
-349 HAFAHCS
+349 CS
-356 SLKQV
+356 
-361 IISDGVEIIGRSAF
+361 
-375 DGCRSLTEVTIPKSV
+375 SLTEVTIPKSV
-390 TSIEWGA
+390 TSIGWGA
-397 FADCDALKTV
+397 FVECDALTTV
-407 YYGGSQTD
+407 HYGGTQKD
-415 WGKISIGSDNDPL
+415 WDALKKNIGEGNAWL
-428 LKAEI
+428 LNANI

-461 ESLVIPS
+461 ENIVIPS

-530 IQKGNEELNP
+530 IQKGNEELNT

-595 GEWAFAYYSSLTE
+595 GEWAFAYCSSLTE

-621 AFRSCSSLTEVT
+621 AFRSCSSLTKAI
-633 IPEGVTSIGN
+633 IPEGVTSIGES
-643 AAFSGC
+643 AFQSCG
-649 SSLTEVT
+649 SLTEVT

-662 SIGDAAFYN
+662 SI
-671 CDALKT
+671 
-677 VYYGGSQTD
+677 
-686 WGKISIGSDNDPL
+686 
-699 LNANIICAIQESNG
+699 ES
-713 FEYAVNEDGESVTL
+713 
-727 TKYSGSDT
+727 
-735 EVIIPSELG
+735 
-744 GKPVTAIG
+744 
-752 EDAFYRNKTITSVKI
+752 
-767 PEGVTSIGE
+767 
-776 YAFSSCDSLTEVTI
+776 
-790 PKSVTSIGNNAF
+790 
-802 ADCSSLTEVTI
+802 
-813 PEGVTSIGDSAFI
+813 
-826 NCSSLTEVTIPKSVT
+826 
-841 SIGEYAFAFC
+841 FAFC
-851 SSLKKVRIPEG
+851 
-862 VTSIGEGVFN
+862 
-872 SCRKLTE
+872 
-879 VTIPKSVTS
+879 
-888 IGLGAF
+888 
-894 DDCDALK
+894 DCEALK
-901 TVYYGGTQEDWDA
+901 TVYYGGTQKDWDA

-919 GDNNTPLLN
+919 GEENTPLLS
-928 ANVICAIQES
+928 ANIICAIQEA

-955 TGSARSLAIP
+955 TGSAKNLVIP

-982 GYRTPNIYIPKTIKA
+982 GYKTPNIYIPKTIKK

-1022 EWANIAV
+1022 EWANIAI
-1029 QKGNEQLDPEHFE
+1029 QKGNRELDPEYFDDNH
-1042 GDPLTARLY
+1042 LTARLY

-1059 VYQASDDAAILVRYF
+1059 VYQASDDAATLVRYF
-1074 GSDSKV
+1074 GADSKV

-1093 IGWLAFVHCSSL
+1093 IGDYAFVYCSGL
-1105 TEATIPEGVTSI
+1105 TKVTIPKSVSSIGVGAFGACSNLTKVIIAEGVTSI
-1117 GEMAFWGCSSLTEV
+1117 KDRAFEGCSSLTEV
-1131 TIPKSVTSIGDR
+1131 TIPKSVTSIGKM
-1143 AFYDCGALATVY
+1143 AFYQCEALATVY
-1155 YGGTQEDWD
+1155 YGGTQGDWD
-1164 ALKKNIGERND
+1164 ALKKNIGEKND
-1175 PLLSANV
+1175 PLLNANI

-1401 DIDKVEYSDDGKH
+1401 DIDKVEYSEDGKH

>member
-23 LAAETETENN
+23 LAAETENN
-33 VQSAACICTAACT
+33 VQSAACTCTAACT

-132 GSLTEVTIPEG
+132 
-143 VTSIGAGAFQS
+143 
-154 CGSLTEVTIPKS
+154 
-166 VETIGEIA
+166 
-174 FDECEALATVYYGG
+174 D
-188 TQEDWDALKNTIDN
+188 
-202 GNNPLLNATIMYTP
+202 
-216 QESDFTYT
+216 
-224 ENDTGVTITGYTGST
+224 
-239 GNIII
+239 
-244 PSELGGKPVTAIG
+244 
-257 EKAFYKNKTIT
+257 
-268 SVKIPEGVTSIGKQ
+268 
-282 AFFVCSSLKEV
+282 
-293 RIPEGVTSIGNSA
+293 
-306 FAQTNLTEVEI
+306 
-317 PKSVKNIEQ
+317 
-326 YAFNGCNNLEEVT
+326 
-339 IPGGVQSTGD
+339 
-349 HAFAHCS
+349 
-356 SLKQV
+356 
-361 IISDGVEIIGRSAF
+361 
-375 DGCRSLTEVTIPKSV
+375 
-390 TSIEWGA
+390 
-397 FADCDALKTV
+397 
-407 YYGGSQTD
+407 
-415 WGKISIGSDNDPL
+415 
-428 LKAEI
+428 
-433 ICAIQESNGFAYTV
+433 
-447 TGDEATIT
+447 
-455 GYTGSA
+455 
-461 ESLVIPS
+461 
-468 ELGGKPVTAI
+468 
-478 ADKAFEGYKNI
+478 
-489 VNIYIPKT
+489 
-497 IKAIG
+497 
-502 EDAFQNATSNLIRF
+502 
-516 ICYEGTENEWANIA
+516 
-530 IQKGNEELNP
+530 
-540 REFDDV
+540 
-546 AWFRLYE
+546 
-553 CNLSGDMV
+553 
-561 YQASD
+561 
-566 DAATLV
+566 
-572 RYFGSDSKVDIP
+572 
-584 AELGGKPVTEI
+584 
-595 GEWAFAYYSSLTE
+595 
-608 VTIPKSVTSIRAF
+608 
-621 AFRSCSSLTEVT
+621 SLTEVT

-699 LNANIICAIQESNG
+699 LKAEIICAIQDQESNG
-713 FEYAVNEDGESVTL
+713 FAYTVTGDEA
-727 TKYSGSDT
+727 TITGYTGSAKNI
-735 EVIIPSELG
+735 VIPSELG
-744 GKPVTAIG
+744 GKPVTAIA
-752 EDAFYRNKTITSVKI
+752 DKAFYGYGKMRDIYIPKTVKTI
-767 PEGVTSIGE
+767 GE
-776 YAFSSCDSLTEVTI
+776 
-790 PKSVTSIGNNAF
+790 NAF
-802 ADCSSLTEVTI
+802 QNAVGTEEADWLRFICYEGTENEWANIAIQKGNEALDPEYLEGDPLTARLYECNLSGDMVYQASDDAATLVRYLGSDSKVDIPAELGGKPVT
-813 PEGVTSIGDSAFI
+813 EFGVGAFAY
-826 NCSSLTEVTIPKSVT
+826 CSSLTEVTIPKSVT
-841 SIGEYAFAFC
+841 SMERSAFEGC
-851 SSLKKVRIPEG
+851 SSLTKVIIPEG
-862 VTSIGEGVFN
+862 VTSIGKGAFGACSSLTEVTISEGVTSIGETTFVG
-872 SCRKLTE
+872 CRSLTE

-888 IGLGAF
+888 IESHAF
-894 DDCDALK
+894 YNCDALK

-928 ANVICAIQES
+928 ANIICAIQES

-955 TGSARSLAIP
+955 TGSAKNIVIP

-982 GYRTPNIYIPKTIKA
+982 RYGKMRDIYIPKTVKA
-997 IGEDAFARTVSSDTF
+997 IGEDAFLYAVSEEEADSRI

-1017 EGTEN
+1017 EGTGK
-1022 EWANIAV
+1022 EWANIAI
-1029 QKGNEQLDPEHFE
+1029 QEGNNAVKPNDDNFRI
-1042 GDPLTARLY
+1042 GVY
-1051 ECNLSGDM
+1051 ECSLSGDM
-1059 VYQASDDAAILVRYF
+1059 VYQASDDAATLVRYF

-1080 DIPAELGGKPVTS
+1080 DIPAELGGKPVTEIREFAFADYRGLTKVTIPKSVSS
-1093 IGWLAFVHCSSL
+1093 IGQGAF
-1105 TEATIPEGVTSI
+1105 AY
-1117 GEMAFWGCSSLTEV
+1117 CSSLTEV
-1131 TIPKSVTSIGDR
+1131 TIPKSVTSIEYA

-1164 ALKKNIGERND
+1164 ALKKNIGDNNTPLLNANIICAIQESNGFAYTVTGDEATITGYTGSAKNIVIPSELGGKPVTAIADKAFYGYGKMRDIYIPKTVKTIGENAFQNAVGTEEAD
-1175 PLLSANV
+1175 WLRFICYEGTENEWANIAIQKGNEALDPEYLEGDPLTARLYECNLSGDMVYQASDDAATLVRYFGSDSKVDIPAELGGKPVTEIREFAFADYRGLTKVTIPKSVSSIGQGAFAYCSSLTEVTIPKSVTSIEYAAFYDCGALATVYYGGTQEDWDALKKNIGDNNTPLLSANI

-1290 TDLSIS
+1290 TDLSVS

>member
-8 SLLALTMTLGTVTPA
+8 SLLALTMTLGMVTPA
-23 LAAETETENN
+23 LAAQTEAN
-33 VQSAACICTAACT
+33 VQSAACTCTAACT

-55 VCGAE
+55 MCGAE

-97 ATITGYTGSAK
+97 ATITGYTGSAE

-115 LGGKPVTEIGI
+115 LGGKPVTEIGAM
-126 FAFALC
+126 AFSYC
-132 GSLTEVTIPEG
+132 SSLTKATIPEG
-143 VTSIGAGAFQS
+143 VTSIG
-154 CGSLTEVTIPKS
+154 E
-166 VETIGEIA
+166 
-174 FDECEALATVYYGG
+174 
-188 TQEDWDALKNTIDN
+188 
-202 GNNPLLNATIMYTP
+202 
-216 QESDFTYT
+216 
-224 ENDTGVTITGYTGST
+224 
-239 GNIII
+239 
-244 PSELGGKPVTAIG
+244 
-257 EKAFYKNKTIT
+257 
-268 SVKIPEGVTSIGKQ
+268 
-282 AFFVCSSLKEV
+282 
-293 RIPEGVTSIGNSA
+293 
-306 FAQTNLTEVEI
+306 
-317 PKSVKNIEQ
+317 
-326 YAFNGCNNLEEVT
+326 YAF
-339 IPGGVQSTGD
+339 SY
-349 HAFAHCS
+349 CS
-356 SLKQV
+356 
-361 IISDGVEIIGRSAF
+361 
-375 DGCRSLTEVTIPKSV
+375 SLTEVTIPKSV
-390 TSIEWGA
+390 TSMEDRA
-397 FADCDALKTV
+397 FYECKALTTVHYGGTQEDWDALK
-407 YYGGSQTD
+407 
-415 WGKISIGSDNDPL
+415 KNIGEENTPL
-428 LKAEI
+428 LNANI

-461 ESLVIPS
+461 EDIVIPS

-502 EDAFQNATSNLIRF
+502 EDAFQNATSSLIRF

-530 IQKGNEELNP
+530 IQKGNSELNP

-608 VTIPKSVTSIRAF
+608 VTIPEGVTSIRAF
-621 AFRSCSSLTEVT
+621 AFRSCSSLTKAT
-633 IPEGVTSIGN
+633 ISEGVTSIGDS
-643 AAFSGC
+643 AFAYC

-662 SIGDAAFYN
+662 SIEFFAFYD
-671 CDALKT
+671 CGALTT
-677 VYYGGSQTD
+677 VH
-686 WGKISIGSDNDPL
+686 
-699 LNANIICAIQESNG
+699 
-713 FEYAVNEDGESVTL
+713 
-727 TKYSGSDT
+727 
-735 EVIIPSELG
+735 
-744 GKPVTAIG
+744 
-752 EDAFYRNKTITSVKI
+752 
-767 PEGVTSIGE
+767 
-776 YAFSSCDSLTEVTI
+776 
-790 PKSVTSIGNNAF
+790 
-802 ADCSSLTEVTI
+802 
-813 PEGVTSIGDSAFI
+813 
-826 NCSSLTEVTIPKSVT
+826 
-841 SIGEYAFAFC
+841 
-851 SSLKKVRIPEG
+851 
-862 VTSIGEGVFN
+862 
-872 SCRKLTE
+872 
-879 VTIPKSVTS
+879 
-888 IGLGAF
+888 
-894 DDCDALK
+894 
-901 TVYYGGTQEDWDA
+901 YGGTQEDWEA

-919 GDNNTPLLN
+919 GEENTPLLN
-928 ANVICAIQES
+928 ANI
-938 NGFAY
+938 
-943 TVTGD
+943 
-948 EATITGY
+948 
-955 TGSARSLAIP
+955 
-965 SELGGKP
+965 
-972 VTAIADKAFY
+972 
-982 GYRTPNIYIPKTIKA
+982 
-997 IGEDAFARTVSSDTF
+997 
-1012 RFICY
+1012 
-1017 EGTEN
+1017 
-1022 EWANIAV
+1022 
-1029 QKGNEQLDPEHFE
+1029 
-1042 GDPLTARLY
+1042 
-1051 ECNLSGDM
+1051 
-1059 VYQASDDAAILVRYF
+1059 
-1074 GSDSKV
+1074 
-1080 DIPAELGGKPVTS
+1080 
-1093 IGWLAFVHCSSL
+1093 
-1105 TEATIPEGVTSI
+1105 
-1117 GEMAFWGCSSLTEV
+1117 
-1131 TIPKSVTSIGDR
+1131 
-1143 AFYDCGALATVY
+1143 
-1155 YGGTQEDWD
+1155 
-1164 ALKKNIGERND
+1164 
-1175 PLLSANV
+1175 

-1229 QNADGKYLSFDNGKL
+1229 QNADGKYLAFDNGKL

-1261 KTEEKTSSGWGWW
+1261 TTEEKTSSGWGWW

-1356 DPDNASVSVSAT
+1356 DPDNASVSVSAI

-1401 DIDKVEYSDDGKH
+1401 DIDKVEYSNDGKH

-1435 DSKGNVTKWLYENGK
+1435 DSKGNVTNWLYENGK

>member
-8 SLLALTMTLGTVTPA
+8 SLLALTMALGTVTPA
-23 LAAETETENN
+23 LAAEIETN
-33 VQSAACICTAACT
+33 VQPAACTCTAACT

-55 VCGAE
+55 ICGAE

-86 NGFEYTVTGDE
+86 NGFAYTVTGDE

-108 SLVIPSE
+108 NLVIPSE
-115 LGGKPVTEIGI
+115 LGGKPVTEIGRL
-126 FAFALC
+126 AFAHC
-132 GSLTEVTIPEG
+132 DSLTEVTIPEG
-143 VTSIGAGAFQS
+143 VTSIGDSAFRNCSSLTKVTIPKSVTSIKAGAFAYCS
-154 CGSLTEVTIPKS
+154 SLTKVIIPEGVTSIGKGVFGACSSLTEVTIPKS
-166 VETIGEIA
+166 VTSIGPVA
-174 FDECEALATVYYGG
+174 FDDCGALATVYYGG
-188 TQEDWDALKNTIDN
+188 TQEDWDALKKNIGEGNT
-202 GNNPLLNATIMYTP
+202 PLLNA
-216 QESDFTYT
+216 
-224 ENDTGVTITGYTGST
+224 N
-239 GNIII
+239 
-244 PSELGGKPVTAIG
+244 
-257 EKAFYKNKTIT
+257 
-268 SVKIPEGVTSIGKQ
+268 
-282 AFFVCSSLKEV
+282 
-293 RIPEGVTSIGNSA
+293 
-306 FAQTNLTEVEI
+306 
-317 PKSVKNIEQ
+317 
-326 YAFNGCNNLEEVT
+326 
-339 IPGGVQSTGD
+339 
-349 HAFAHCS
+349 
-356 SLKQV
+356 
-361 IISDGVEIIGRSAF
+361 
-375 DGCRSLTEVTIPKSV
+375 
-390 TSIEWGA
+390 
-397 FADCDALKTV
+397 
-407 YYGGSQTD
+407 
-415 WGKISIGSDNDPL
+415 
-428 LKAEI
+428 I

-461 ESLVIPS
+461 KNIVIPS

-478 ADKAFEGYKNI
+478 ADKAFYGYGKMRD
-489 VNIYIPKT
+489 IYIPKT
-497 IKAIG
+497 VKTIG
-502 EDAFQNATSNLIRF
+502 ENAFQNAASTDEADSWIQF
-516 ICYEGTENEWANIA
+516 ICYEGTEKEWANIA
-530 IQKGNEELNP
+530 IQEGNNAVKP
-540 REFDDV
+540 DD
-546 AWFRLYE
+546 AHFRIGVYE
-553 CNLSGDMV
+553 CSLSGDMV

-572 RYFGSDSKVDIP
+572 RYFGADSKVDIP

-608 VTIPKSVTSIRAF
+608 VTIP
-621 AFRSCSSLTEVT
+621 
-633 IPEGVTSIGN
+633 EGVTSIGKG
-643 AAFSGC
+643 AFSPC

-662 SIGDAAFYN
+662 SIGN
-671 CDALKT
+671 
-677 VYYGGSQTD
+677 
-686 WGKISIGSDNDPL
+686 
-699 LNANIICAIQESNG
+699 
-713 FEYAVNEDGESVTL
+713 
-727 TKYSGSDT
+727 
-735 EVIIPSELG
+735 
-744 GKPVTAIG
+744 
-752 EDAFYRNKTITSVKI
+752 
-767 PEGVTSIGE
+767 
-776 YAFSSCDSLTEVTI
+776 
-790 PKSVTSIGNNAF
+790 
-802 ADCSSLTEVTI
+802 
-813 PEGVTSIGDSAFI
+813 SAFHD
-826 NCSSLTEVTIPKSVT
+826 C
-841 SIGEYAFAFC
+841 
-851 SSLKKVRIPEG
+851 
-862 VTSIGEGVFN
+862 
-872 SCRKLTE
+872 
-879 VTIPKSVTS
+879 
-888 IGLGAF
+888 GAL
-894 DDCDALK
+894 A

-919 GDNNTPLLN
+919 GEGNTPLLN
-928 ANVICAIQES
+928 ANIICAIQES

-982 GYRTPNIYIPKTIKA
+982 GYKTPNIYIPKTIKA
-997 IGEDAFARTVSSDTF
+997 IGEDAFRGTVISNEL
-1012 RFICY
+1012 RLICY
-1017 EGTEN
+1017 EGTEK
-1022 EWANIAV
+1022 EWANIAI
-1029 QKGNEQLDPEHFE
+1029 QQGNEVLDPEHFD
-1042 GDPLTARLY
+1042 GDPPTGRLY

-1059 VYQASDDAAILVRYF
+1059 VYQASDDAATLVRYF
-1074 GSDSKV
+1074 GEDSKV

-1093 IGWLAFVHCSSL
+1093 IGDCAFECCGSL
-1105 TEATIPEGVTSI
+1105 TEVTIPKSVETIGDEAFCFCSNLTKVTIPEGVTSI
-1117 GEMAFWGCSSLTEV
+1117 GEYAFAYCSSLTEV

-1164 ALKKNIGERND
+1164 ALKKNIGEEND
-1175 PLLSANV
+1175 PLLNANI

-1195 EVKISNGAHEMR
+1195 EVKISDGAHEMR

-1261 KTEEKTSSGWGWW
+1261 TTKEKTSFGWGWW

>member
-23 LAAETETENN
+23 LAAETENN
-33 VQSAACICTAACT
+33 VQSAACTCTAACT
-46 EETRNMDCA
+46 ENTRNMDCA

-115 LGGKPVTEIGI
+115 LGGKPVTAIGED
-126 FAFALC
+126 AFFKNKTITGVKIPEGVTSIGNSAFSYCNSLTEVTIPKSVTSIGDNAFSGC
-132 GSLTEVTIPEG
+132 DSLTKATIPEGVTSIGDYAFSGCSSLTEVTIPEG
-143 VTSIGAGAFQS
+143 VTSIGSGAFQS
-154 CGSLTEVTIPKS
+154 CDSLTK
-166 VETIGEIA
+166 
-174 FDECEALATVYYGG
+174 AT
-188 TQEDWDALKNTIDN
+188 
-202 GNNPLLNATIMYTP
+202 
-216 QESDFTYT
+216 
-224 ENDTGVTITGYTGST
+224 
-239 GNIII
+239 
-244 PSELGGKPVTAIG
+244 
-257 EKAFYKNKTIT
+257 
-268 SVKIPEGVTSIGKQ
+268 IPEGVTSIRDSVFEG
-282 AFFVCSSLKEV
+282 CS
-293 RIPEGVTSIGNSA
+293 
-306 FAQTNLTEVEI
+306 
-317 PKSVKNIEQ
+317 
-326 YAFNGCNNLEEVT
+326 
-339 IPGGVQSTGD
+339 
-349 HAFAHCS
+349 
-356 SLKQV
+356 
-361 IISDGVEIIGRSAF
+361 
-375 DGCRSLTEVTIPKSV
+375 SLTEVTIPKSV
-390 TSIEWGA
+390 TSIKYAAFYDCGA
-397 FADCDALKTV
+397 LATV

-415 WGKISIGSDNDPL
+415 WGKISIISENDPL
-428 LKAEI
+428 KNAPNI
-433 ICAIQESNGFAYTV
+433 IFAIQESNGFAYTV

-461 ESLVIPS
+461 KSLVIPS

-478 ADKAFEGYKNI
+478 ADKAFYRYGKMRD
-489 VNIYIPKT
+489 IYIPKT
-497 IKAIG
+497 VKAIG
-502 EDAFQNATSNLIRF
+502 EDAFLYAVSEEEADSRIRF
-516 ICYEGTENEWANIA
+516 ICYEGTGKEWANIA
-530 IQKGNEELNP
+530 IQEGNNAVKP
-540 REFDDV
+540 NDDN
-546 AWFRLYE
+546 FRIGVYE
-553 CNLSGDMV
+553 CSLSGDMV

-595 GEWAFAYYSSLTE
+595 REFAFGACSSLTEVTISEGVTSIGETTFVGCRSLTE
-608 VTIPKSVTSIRAF
+608 VTIPKSVTSI
-621 AFRSCSSLTEVT
+621 EY
-633 IPEGVTSIGN
+633 
-643 AAFSGC
+643 
-649 SSLTEVT
+649 
-656 IPKSVT
+656 
-662 SIGDAAFYN
+662 AAFYD
-671 CDALKT
+671 CGAL
-677 VYYGGSQTD
+677 
-686 WGKISIGSDNDPL
+686 
-699 LNANIICAIQESNG
+699 A
-713 FEYAVNEDGESVTL
+713 
-727 TKYSGSDT
+727 
-735 EVIIPSELG
+735 
-744 GKPVTAIG
+744 
-752 EDAFYRNKTITSVKI
+752 
-767 PEGVTSIGE
+767 
-776 YAFSSCDSLTEVTI
+776 
-790 PKSVTSIGNNAF
+790 
-802 ADCSSLTEVTI
+802 
-813 PEGVTSIGDSAFI
+813 
-826 NCSSLTEVTIPKSVT
+826 
-841 SIGEYAFAFC
+841 
-851 SSLKKVRIPEG
+851 
-862 VTSIGEGVFN
+862 
-872 SCRKLTE
+872 
-879 VTIPKSVTS
+879 
-888 IGLGAF
+888 
-894 DDCDALK
+894 

-928 ANVICAIQES
+928 ANIICAIQES
-938 NGFAY
+938 NGFEY

-982 GYRTPNIYIPKTIKA
+982 GYKTPNIYIPKTIKA

-1029 QKGNEQLDPEHFE
+1029 QKGNEQLDPEYFE

-1059 VYQASDDAAILVRYF
+1059 VYQASDDAATLARYF
-1074 GSDSKV
+1074 GADSKV

-1093 IGWLAFVHCSSL
+1093 IGGDAFAGCSSL
-1105 TEATIPEGVTSI
+1105 TEVTIPEGVTSI
-1117 GEMAFWGCSSLTEV
+1117 RGVAFAYCSSLTEV
-1131 TIPKSVTSIGDR
+1131 TIPKSVTSIGEWAFEGCSNLTKVIIPEGVTSIGESAFQSCGR
-1143 AFYDCGALATVY
+1143 LTEVTIPKSVTSIESFAFYDCGALATVY

-1164 ALKKNIGERND
+1164 ALKKNIGEDNT
-1175 PLLSANV
+1175 PLLNANI

-1244 VLRDTAYVW
+1244 VLRDTAYAW

-1305 LYDAMESTEHSFGK
+1305 LYDAVESTEHSFGK

>member
-8 SLLALTMTLGTVTPA
+8 SLLALTMTLGMVTPA
-23 LAAETETENN
+23 LAAQTEAN
-33 VQSAACICTAACT
+33 VQSAACTCTAACT

-55 VCGAE
+55 MCGAE

-97 ATITGYTGSAK
+97 ATITGYTGSAE

-115 LGGKPVTEIGI
+115 LGGKPVTEIGAM
-126 FAFALC
+126 AFSYC
-132 GSLTEVTIPEG
+132 SSLTKATIPEG
-143 VTSIGAGAFQS
+143 VTSIG
-154 CGSLTEVTIPKS
+154 E
-166 VETIGEIA
+166 
-174 FDECEALATVYYGG
+174 
-188 TQEDWDALKNTIDN
+188 
-202 GNNPLLNATIMYTP
+202 
-216 QESDFTYT
+216 
-224 ENDTGVTITGYTGST
+224 
-239 GNIII
+239 
-244 PSELGGKPVTAIG
+244 
-257 EKAFYKNKTIT
+257 
-268 SVKIPEGVTSIGKQ
+268 
-282 AFFVCSSLKEV
+282 
-293 RIPEGVTSIGNSA
+293 
-306 FAQTNLTEVEI
+306 
-317 PKSVKNIEQ
+317 
-326 YAFNGCNNLEEVT
+326 YAF
-339 IPGGVQSTGD
+339 SY
-349 HAFAHCS
+349 CS
-356 SLKQV
+356 
-361 IISDGVEIIGRSAF
+361 
-375 DGCRSLTEVTIPKSV
+375 SLTEVTIPKSV
-390 TSIEWGA
+390 TSMEDRA
-397 FADCDALKTV
+397 FYECKALTTVHYGGTQEDWEALK
-407 YYGGSQTD
+407 
-415 WGKISIGSDNDPL
+415 KNIGEENTPL
-428 LKAEI
+428 LNANI

-461 ESLVIPS
+461 ENIVIPS

-502 EDAFQNATSNLIRF
+502 EDAFQNATSSLIRF

-530 IQKGNEELNP
+530 IQKGNSELNP

-608 VTIPKSVTSIRAF
+608 VTIPEGVTSIRAF
-621 AFRSCSSLTEVT
+621 AFRSCSSLTKAT
-633 IPEGVTSIGN
+633 ISEGVTSIGDS
-643 AAFSGC
+643 AFAYC

-662 SIGDAAFYN
+662 SIEFFAFYD
-671 CDALKT
+671 CGALTT
-677 VYYGGSQTD
+677 VH
-686 WGKISIGSDNDPL
+686 
-699 LNANIICAIQESNG
+699 
-713 FEYAVNEDGESVTL
+713 
-727 TKYSGSDT
+727 
-735 EVIIPSELG
+735 
-744 GKPVTAIG
+744 
-752 EDAFYRNKTITSVKI
+752 
-767 PEGVTSIGE
+767 
-776 YAFSSCDSLTEVTI
+776 
-790 PKSVTSIGNNAF
+790 
-802 ADCSSLTEVTI
+802 
-813 PEGVTSIGDSAFI
+813 
-826 NCSSLTEVTIPKSVT
+826 
-841 SIGEYAFAFC
+841 
-851 SSLKKVRIPEG
+851 
-862 VTSIGEGVFN
+862 
-872 SCRKLTE
+872 
-879 VTIPKSVTS
+879 
-888 IGLGAF
+888 
-894 DDCDALK
+894 
-901 TVYYGGTQEDWDA
+901 YGGTQEDWEA

-919 GDNNTPLLN
+919 GEENTPLLN
-928 ANVICAIQES
+928 ANI
-938 NGFAY
+938 
-943 TVTGD
+943 
-948 EATITGY
+948 
-955 TGSARSLAIP
+955 
-965 SELGGKP
+965 
-972 VTAIADKAFY
+972 
-982 GYRTPNIYIPKTIKA
+982 
-997 IGEDAFARTVSSDTF
+997 
-1012 RFICY
+1012 
-1017 EGTEN
+1017 
-1022 EWANIAV
+1022 
-1029 QKGNEQLDPEHFE
+1029 
-1042 GDPLTARLY
+1042 
-1051 ECNLSGDM
+1051 
-1059 VYQASDDAAILVRYF
+1059 
-1074 GSDSKV
+1074 
-1080 DIPAELGGKPVTS
+1080 
-1093 IGWLAFVHCSSL
+1093 
-1105 TEATIPEGVTSI
+1105 
-1117 GEMAFWGCSSLTEV
+1117 
-1131 TIPKSVTSIGDR
+1131 
-1143 AFYDCGALATVY
+1143 
-1155 YGGTQEDWD
+1155 
-1164 ALKKNIGERND
+1164 
-1175 PLLSANV
+1175 

-1229 QNADGKYLSFDNGKL
+1229 QNADGKYLAFDNGKL

-1261 KTEEKTSSGWGWW
+1261 TTEEKTSSGWGWW

-1296 KSDTNADVK
+1296 KLDTNADVK

-1356 DPDNASVSVSAT
+1356 DPDNASVSVSAI

-1401 DIDKVEYSDDGKH
+1401 DIDKVEYSNDGKH

-1435 DSKGNVTKWLYENGK
+1435 DSKGNVTNWLYENGK

>member
-33 VQSAACICTAACT
+33 VQSAACTCTAACT
-46 EETRNMDCA
+46 EENRNADCA
-55 VCGAE
+55 ICGAE

-74 DTNNEQQTANAE
+74 DTNNEPQTANAE
-86 NGFEYTVTGDE
+86 NGFAYTVTGDE

-108 SLVIPSE
+108 NLVIPSE
-115 LGGKPVTEIGI
+115 LGGKPVTAIADKAFYGYKTPNIYIPKTIKKIGEDAFWGTVISDEFRFICYEGTKNEWANIAIQKGNEQLDPKYLEGDPPSARPYECNLSGDMVYQASDNAATLVRYFGADSKVDIPAELGGKPVTEIG
-126 FAFALC
+126 
-132 GSLTEVTIPEG
+132 V
-143 VTSIGAGAFQS
+143 GAFGFCS
-154 CGSLTEVTIPKS
+154 SLTEVTIPKS
-166 VETIGEIA
+166 VTSIGEMA
-174 FDECEALATVYYGG
+174 FYDCGALATVYYGG
-188 TQEDWDALKNTIDN
+188 TQEDWDALEKNIGEENT
-202 GNNPLLNATIMYTP
+202 PLLNA
-216 QESDFTYT
+216 
-224 ENDTGVTITGYTGST
+224 N
-239 GNIII
+239 
-244 PSELGGKPVTAIG
+244 
-257 EKAFYKNKTIT
+257 
-268 SVKIPEGVTSIGKQ
+268 
-282 AFFVCSSLKEV
+282 
-293 RIPEGVTSIGNSA
+293 
-306 FAQTNLTEVEI
+306 
-317 PKSVKNIEQ
+317 
-326 YAFNGCNNLEEVT
+326 
-339 IPGGVQSTGD
+339 
-349 HAFAHCS
+349 
-356 SLKQV
+356 
-361 IISDGVEIIGRSAF
+361 
-375 DGCRSLTEVTIPKSV
+375 
-390 TSIEWGA
+390 
-397 FADCDALKTV
+397 
-407 YYGGSQTD
+407 
-415 WGKISIGSDNDPL
+415 
-428 LKAEI
+428 I

-461 ESLVIPS
+461 KNIVIPS

-566 DAATLV
+566 DAAILV

-595 GEWAFAYYSSLTE
+595 GEWAFAYCSSLTE
-608 VTIPKSVTSIRAF
+608 VTIPEGVTSIRAF
-621 AFRSCSSLTEVT
+621 AFRSCSSLTKAI
-633 IPEGVTSIGN
+633 IPEGVTSIGES
-643 AAFSGC
+643 AFQSCG
-649 SSLTEVT
+649 SLTEVT

-662 SIGDAAFYN
+662 SI
-671 CDALKT
+671 
-677 VYYGGSQTD
+677 
-686 WGKISIGSDNDPL
+686 
-699 LNANIICAIQESNG
+699 ES
-713 FEYAVNEDGESVTL
+713 F
-727 TKYSGSDT
+727 
-735 EVIIPSELG
+735 
-744 GKPVTAIG
+744 
-752 EDAFYRNKTITSVKI
+752 
-767 PEGVTSIGE
+767 
-776 YAFSSCDSLTEVTI
+776 AFSECE
-790 PKSVTSIGNNAF
+790 
-802 ADCSSLTEVTI
+802 
-813 PEGVTSIGDSAFI
+813 
-826 NCSSLTEVTIPKSVT
+826 
-841 SIGEYAFAFC
+841 
-851 SSLKKVRIPEG
+851 
-862 VTSIGEGVFN
+862 
-872 SCRKLTE
+872 
-879 VTIPKSVTS
+879 
-888 IGLGAF
+888 
-894 DDCDALK
+894 ALA
-901 TVYYGGTQEDWDA
+901 TVYYGGTQKDWDA

-919 GDNNTPLLN
+919 GEENAPLLN
-928 ANVICAIQES
+928 ANIICAIQES

-955 TGSARSLAIP
+955 TGSARSLVIP

-982 GYRTPNIYIPKTIKA
+982 GYKTPNIYIPKTIKA

-1029 QKGNEQLDPEHFE
+1029 QEGNEELDPEYADDTPWF
-1042 GDPLTARLY
+1042 RLY

-1059 VYQASDDAAILVRYF
+1059 VYQASDDAATLARYF
-1074 GSDSKV
+1074 GADSKV

-1093 IGWLAFVHCSSL
+1093 IGGGAFAGCSSL
-1105 TEATIPEGVTSI
+1105 TEVTIPEGVTSI
-1117 GEMAFWGCSSLTEV
+1117 GEWAFEGCSNLTKAIIPEGVTSIGKGAFLSCRSLTEV
-1131 TIPKSVTSIGDR
+1131 TIPKSVTSIGEL
-1143 AFYDCGALATVY
+1143 AFYGCEALATVY

-1164 ALKKNIGERND
+1164 ALKKNIGEDNT
-1175 PLLSANV
+1175 PLLNANI

-1261 KTEEKTSSGWGWW
+1261 TTEEKTSSGWGWW

-1279 KVTNWYLVGDG
+1279 KLTNWYLVGDG
-1290 TDLSIS
+1290 PDLSIS

-1435 DSKGNVTKWLYENGK
+1435 DSKGNVTKWLYENGE

>member
-33 VQSAACICTAACT
+33 VQSAACTCTAACT

-60 GAPLTDCAQVNAQD
+60 GAPLTDCAQVNVQD

-132 GSLTEVTIPEG
+132 DSLTEVTIPEG
-143 VTSIGAGAFQS
+143 VTSIGNAAFS
-154 CGSLTEVTIPKS
+154 G
-166 VETIGEIA
+166 
-174 FDECEALATVYYGG
+174 
-188 TQEDWDALKNTIDN
+188 
-202 GNNPLLNATIMYTP
+202 
-216 QESDFTYT
+216 
-224 ENDTGVTITGYTGST
+224 
-239 GNIII
+239 
-244 PSELGGKPVTAIG
+244 
-257 EKAFYKNKTIT
+257 
-268 SVKIPEGVTSIGKQ
+268 
-282 AFFVCSSLKEV
+282 CS
-293 RIPEGVTSIGNSA
+293 
-306 FAQTNLTEVEI
+306 
-317 PKSVKNIEQ
+317 
-326 YAFNGCNNLEEVT
+326 
-339 IPGGVQSTGD
+339 
-349 HAFAHCS
+349 
-356 SLKQV
+356 
-361 IISDGVEIIGRSAF
+361 
-375 DGCRSLTEVTIPKSV
+375 SLTEVTIPKSV
-390 TSIEWGA
+390 TSIGDSA
-397 FADCDALKTV
+397 FYNCDALKTV

-428 LKAEI
+428 TKAEI

-461 ESLVIPS
+461 RSLVIPS

-478 ADKAFEGYKNI
+478 ADKAFYGYKTPNI
-489 VNIYIPKT
+489 YIPKTIKKIGEDAFWGTVISDEFRFICYEGTKNEWANIAIQKGNEQLDPKYLEGDPPSARPYECNLSGDMVYQASDNAATLVRYFGADSKVDIPAELGGKPVTEIGVGAFGFCSSLTEVTIPKSVTSIGEMAFYDCGALATVYYGGTQEDWDALKKNIGEENTPLLNANIICAIQESNGFAYTVTGDEATITGYTGSARSLVIPSELGGKPVTAIADKAFYGYKTPNIYIPKT

-502 EDAFQNATSNLIRF
+502 EDAFAGTVSSDKVRF

-530 IQKGNEELNP
+530 VQEGNKELDP
-540 REFDDV
+540 EYADDTP
-546 AWFRLYE
+546 WFRLYE

-584 AELGGKPVTEI
+584 AELGGKPVTSI
-595 GEWAFAYYSSLTE
+595 RGAAFAY
-608 VTIPKSVTSIRAF
+608 
-621 AFRSCSSLTEVT
+621 CSSLTKVI
-633 IPEGVTSIGN
+633 IPEGVTSIGKG
-643 AAFSGC
+643 AFGAC

-662 SIGDAAFYN
+662 SI
-671 CDALKT
+671 
-677 VYYGGSQTD
+677 
-686 WGKISIGSDNDPL
+686 
-699 LNANIICAIQESNG
+699 ES
-713 FEYAVNEDGESVTL
+713 
-727 TKYSGSDT
+727 
-735 EVIIPSELG
+735 
-744 GKPVTAIG
+744 
-752 EDAFYRNKTITSVKI
+752 
-767 PEGVTSIGE
+767 
-776 YAFSSCDSLTEVTI
+776 YAF
-790 PKSVTSIGNNAF
+790 
-802 ADCSSLTEVTI
+802 
-813 PEGVTSIGDSAFI
+813 
-826 NCSSLTEVTIPKSVT
+826 
-841 SIGEYAFAFC
+841 
-851 SSLKKVRIPEG
+851 R
-862 VTSIGEGVFN
+862 
-872 SCRKLTE
+872 
-879 VTIPKSVTS
+879 
-888 IGLGAF
+888 
-894 DDCDALK
+894 
-901 TVYYGGTQEDWDA
+901 
-914 LKKNI
+914 
-919 GDNNTPLLN
+919 
-928 ANVICAIQES
+928 
-938 NGFAY
+938 
-943 TVTGD
+943 
-948 EATITGY
+948 
-955 TGSARSLAIP
+955 
-965 SELGGKP
+965 
-972 VTAIADKAFY
+972 
-982 GYRTPNIYIPKTIKA
+982 
-997 IGEDAFARTVSSDTF
+997 
-1012 RFICY
+1012 
-1017 EGTEN
+1017 
-1022 EWANIAV
+1022 
-1029 QKGNEQLDPEHFE
+1029 
-1042 GDPLTARLY
+1042 
-1051 ECNLSGDM
+1051 
-1059 VYQASDDAAILVRYF
+1059 
-1074 GSDSKV
+1074 
-1080 DIPAELGGKPVTS
+1080 
-1093 IGWLAFVHCSSL
+1093 
-1105 TEATIPEGVTSI
+1105 
-1117 GEMAFWGCSSLTEV
+1117 
-1131 TIPKSVTSIGDR
+1131 
-1143 AFYDCGALATVY
+1143 DCGALATVY

-1164 ALKKNIGERND
+1164 ALKKNIGEDND
-1175 PLLSANV
+1175 PLLNANI

-1195 EVKISNGAHEMR
+1195 EVKISDGAHEMR

-1244 VLRDTAYVW
+1244 VLRDTAYAW

-1261 KTEEKTSSGWGWW
+1261 TTEEKTSSGWGWW

>member
-33 VQSAACICTAACT
+33 VQSAACTCTAACT

-60 GAPLTDCAQVNAQD
+60 GAPLTDCAQVNVQD

-132 GSLTEVTIPEG
+132 DSLTEVTIPEG
-143 VTSIGAGAFQS
+143 VTSIGNAAFS
-154 CGSLTEVTIPKS
+154 G
-166 VETIGEIA
+166 
-174 FDECEALATVYYGG
+174 
-188 TQEDWDALKNTIDN
+188 
-202 GNNPLLNATIMYTP
+202 
-216 QESDFTYT
+216 
-224 ENDTGVTITGYTGST
+224 
-239 GNIII
+239 
-244 PSELGGKPVTAIG
+244 
-257 EKAFYKNKTIT
+257 
-268 SVKIPEGVTSIGKQ
+268 
-282 AFFVCSSLKEV
+282 CS
-293 RIPEGVTSIGNSA
+293 
-306 FAQTNLTEVEI
+306 
-317 PKSVKNIEQ
+317 
-326 YAFNGCNNLEEVT
+326 
-339 IPGGVQSTGD
+339 
-349 HAFAHCS
+349 
-356 SLKQV
+356 
-361 IISDGVEIIGRSAF
+361 
-375 DGCRSLTEVTIPKSV
+375 SLTEVTIPKSV
-390 TSIEWGA
+390 TSIGDSA
-397 FADCDALKTV
+397 FYNCDALKTV

-428 LKAEI
+428 TKAEI

-461 ESLVIPS
+461 RSLVIPS

-478 ADKAFEGYKNI
+478 ADKAFYGYKTPNI
-489 VNIYIPKT
+489 YIPKTIKKIGEDAFWGTVISDEFRFICYEGTKNEWANIAIQKGNEQLDPKYLEGDPPSARPYECNLSGDMVYQASDNAATLVRYFGADSKVDIPAELGGKPVTEIGVGAFGFCSSLTEVTIPKSVTSIGEMAFYDCGALATVYYGGTQEDWDALEKNIGEDNNSLLNANIICAIQESNGFAYTVTGDEATITGYTGSARSLVIPSELGGKPVTAIADKAFYGYKTPNIYIPKT

-502 EDAFQNATSNLIRF
+502 EDAFAGTVSSDKVRF

-530 IQKGNEELNP
+530 VQEGNKELDP
-540 REFDDV
+540 EYADDTP
-546 AWFRLYE
+546 WFRLYE

-584 AELGGKPVTEI
+584 AELGGKPVTSI
-595 GEWAFAYYSSLTE
+595 RGAAFAY
-608 VTIPKSVTSIRAF
+608 
-621 AFRSCSSLTEVT
+621 CSSLTKVI
-633 IPEGVTSIGN
+633 IPEGVTSIGKG
-643 AAFSGC
+643 AFGAC

-662 SIGDAAFYN
+662 SI
-671 CDALKT
+671 
-677 VYYGGSQTD
+677 
-686 WGKISIGSDNDPL
+686 
-699 LNANIICAIQESNG
+699 ES
-713 FEYAVNEDGESVTL
+713 
-727 TKYSGSDT
+727 
-735 EVIIPSELG
+735 
-744 GKPVTAIG
+744 
-752 EDAFYRNKTITSVKI
+752 
-767 PEGVTSIGE
+767 
-776 YAFSSCDSLTEVTI
+776 YAF
-790 PKSVTSIGNNAF
+790 
-802 ADCSSLTEVTI
+802 
-813 PEGVTSIGDSAFI
+813 
-826 NCSSLTEVTIPKSVT
+826 
-841 SIGEYAFAFC
+841 
-851 SSLKKVRIPEG
+851 R
-862 VTSIGEGVFN
+862 
-872 SCRKLTE
+872 
-879 VTIPKSVTS
+879 
-888 IGLGAF
+888 
-894 DDCDALK
+894 
-901 TVYYGGTQEDWDA
+901 
-914 LKKNI
+914 
-919 GDNNTPLLN
+919 
-928 ANVICAIQES
+928 
-938 NGFAY
+938 
-943 TVTGD
+943 
-948 EATITGY
+948 
-955 TGSARSLAIP
+955 
-965 SELGGKP
+965 
-972 VTAIADKAFY
+972 
-982 GYRTPNIYIPKTIKA
+982 
-997 IGEDAFARTVSSDTF
+997 
-1012 RFICY
+1012 
-1017 EGTEN
+1017 
-1022 EWANIAV
+1022 
-1029 QKGNEQLDPEHFE
+1029 
-1042 GDPLTARLY
+1042 
-1051 ECNLSGDM
+1051 
-1059 VYQASDDAAILVRYF
+1059 
-1074 GSDSKV
+1074 
-1080 DIPAELGGKPVTS
+1080 
-1093 IGWLAFVHCSSL
+1093 
-1105 TEATIPEGVTSI
+1105 
-1117 GEMAFWGCSSLTEV
+1117 
-1131 TIPKSVTSIGDR
+1131 
-1143 AFYDCGALATVY
+1143 DCGALATVY

-1164 ALKKNIGERND
+1164 ALKKNIGEDND
-1175 PLLSANV
+1175 PLLNANI

-1195 EVKISNGAHEMR
+1195 EVKISDGAHEMR

-1244 VLRDTAYVW
+1244 VLRDTAYAW

-1261 KTEEKTSSGWGWW
+1261 TTEEKTSSGWGWW

>member
-1 MKKQVCS
+1 MRKRLFS
-8 SLLALTMTLGTVTPA
+8 ILLAQCMVLCLMPTTA
-23 LAAETETENN
+23 FAEDSMEETA
-33 VQSAACICTAACT
+33 VCTCEMACT
-46 EETRNMDCA
+46 EETMNAECPI
-55 VCGAE
+55 CGAE
-60 GAPLTDCAQVNAQD
+60 GAPLTDCAQVN
-74 DTNNEQQTANAE
+74 TNNEQQTANAE
-86 NGFEYTVTGDE
+86 NGFAYTVTGDE

-108 SLVIPSE
+108 NIVIPSE
-115 LGGKPVTEIGI
+115 LGGKPVTAIADKAFYEYKTLNIYIPKTIKTIGED
-126 FAFALC
+126 AFPIGSDETRFICYEGTENEWANIAVQKGNEGLDPEHAGFYPWFRLYEC
-132 GSLTEVTIPEG
+132 NLSGDMVYQASDDAATLVCYFGSDSKVDIPAELGGKPVTSIGVYAFWNCRSLTKVTIPEGVTSIGDCAFQSCISLTEVNIPKSVETIGDEAFETCDSLTEVTIPEG
-143 VTSIGAGAFQS
+143 VTSIGVYAFQFCNSLPEVTIPEGVTSIGDGAFHGCRS
-154 CGSLTEVTIPKS
+154 LTEVTISEGVTSIGETTFAGCRSLTEVTIPKS
-166 VETIGEIA
+166 VTSIGDCAFQSCSSLTKATIPEGVTSIESHA
-174 FDECEALATVYYGG
+174 FYNCGALATVYYGG
-188 TQEDWDALKNTIDN
+188 TQEDWDALKKNISEYNT
-202 GNNPLLNATIMYTP
+202 PLLNA
-216 QESDFTYT
+216 
-224 ENDTGVTITGYTGST
+224 N
-239 GNIII
+239 
-244 PSELGGKPVTAIG
+244 
-257 EKAFYKNKTIT
+257 
-268 SVKIPEGVTSIGKQ
+268 
-282 AFFVCSSLKEV
+282 
-293 RIPEGVTSIGNSA
+293 
-306 FAQTNLTEVEI
+306 
-317 PKSVKNIEQ
+317 
-326 YAFNGCNNLEEVT
+326 
-339 IPGGVQSTGD
+339 
-349 HAFAHCS
+349 
-356 SLKQV
+356 
-361 IISDGVEIIGRSAF
+361 
-375 DGCRSLTEVTIPKSV
+375 
-390 TSIEWGA
+390 
-397 FADCDALKTV
+397 
-407 YYGGSQTD
+407 
-415 WGKISIGSDNDPL
+415 
-428 LKAEI
+428 I

-461 ESLVIPS
+461 ENIVIPS

-553 CNLSGDMV
+553 CNLSGDIV

-584 AELGGKPVTEI
+584 TELGGKPVTEI

-608 VTIPKSVTSIRAF
+608 VTIPEGVTSIRAF
-621 AFRSCSSLTEVT
+621 AFRSCSSLTKAI
-633 IPEGVTSIGN
+633 IPEGVTSIGDS
-643 AAFSGC
+643 AFLYC

-662 SIGDAAFYN
+662 SI
-671 CDALKT
+671 
-677 VYYGGSQTD
+677 
-686 WGKISIGSDNDPL
+686 
-699 LNANIICAIQESNG
+699 
-713 FEYAVNEDGESVTL
+713 EYA
-727 TKYSGSDT
+727 
-735 EVIIPSELG
+735 
-744 GKPVTAIG
+744 
-752 EDAFYRNKTITSVKI
+752 
-767 PEGVTSIGE
+767 
-776 YAFSSCDSLTEVTI
+776 
-790 PKSVTSIGNNAF
+790 
-802 ADCSSLTEVTI
+802 
-813 PEGVTSIGDSAFI
+813 
-826 NCSSLTEVTIPKSVT
+826 
-841 SIGEYAFAFC
+841 
-851 SSLKKVRIPEG
+851 
-862 VTSIGEGVFN
+862 
-872 SCRKLTE
+872 
-879 VTIPKSVTS
+879 
-888 IGLGAF
+888 
-894 DDCDALK
+894 
-901 TVYYGGTQEDWDA
+901 
-914 LKKNI
+914 
-919 GDNNTPLLN
+919 
-928 ANVICAIQES
+928 
-938 NGFAY
+938 
-943 TVTGD
+943 
-948 EATITGY
+948 
-955 TGSARSLAIP
+955 
-965 SELGGKP
+965 
-972 VTAIADKAFY
+972 
-982 GYRTPNIYIPKTIKA
+982 
-997 IGEDAFARTVSSDTF
+997 
-1012 RFICY
+1012 
-1017 EGTEN
+1017 
-1022 EWANIAV
+1022 
-1029 QKGNEQLDPEHFE
+1029 
-1042 GDPLTARLY
+1042 
-1051 ECNLSGDM
+1051 
-1059 VYQASDDAAILVRYF
+1059 
-1074 GSDSKV
+1074 
-1080 DIPAELGGKPVTS
+1080 
-1093 IGWLAFVHCSSL
+1093 
-1105 TEATIPEGVTSI
+1105 
-1117 GEMAFWGCSSLTEV
+1117 
-1131 TIPKSVTSIGDR
+1131 
-1143 AFYDCGALATVY
+1143 AFYDCGALQTVH

-1164 ALKKNIGERND
+1164 ALKKNIGEEND
-1175 PLLSANV
+1175 PLLNANV
-1182 ICKEKPKICKGGK
+1182 IYKGADYTKVDEAIAKANALNKDDYKDFSAVEAAVNAVVRDKNITEQSEVDAMAKAIEDAIAALQYKDADYTKVDEAIAKANALNKDDYKDFSAVEAAVNAVVRGKNITEQSEVDAMAKAIEDAIAALQYKGADYTKVDEAIAKANALNKDDYKDFSGVEAAVNAVVRGKNITEQSEVDAMAKAIEDAIAALQYKEKPKICKGGK

-1261 KTEEKTSSGWGWW
+1261 TTEEKTSFGWGWW

-1368 VTKRTSGGG
+1368 VTKRTSGVG

-1435 DSKGNVTKWLYENGK
+1435 DSKGNVTNWLYENGK

>member
-8 SLLALTMTLGTVTPA
+8 SLLALTMTLGMVTPA
-23 LAAETETENN
+23 LAAQTEAN
-33 VQSAACICTAACT
+33 VQSAACTCTAACT

-55 VCGAE
+55 MCGAE

-97 ATITGYTGSAK
+97 ATITGYTGSAE

-115 LGGKPVTEIGI
+115 LGGKPVTEIGAM
-126 FAFALC
+126 AFSYC
-132 GSLTEVTIPEG
+132 SSLTKATIPEG
-143 VTSIGAGAFQS
+143 VTSIG
-154 CGSLTEVTIPKS
+154 E
-166 VETIGEIA
+166 
-174 FDECEALATVYYGG
+174 
-188 TQEDWDALKNTIDN
+188 
-202 GNNPLLNATIMYTP
+202 
-216 QESDFTYT
+216 
-224 ENDTGVTITGYTGST
+224 
-239 GNIII
+239 
-244 PSELGGKPVTAIG
+244 
-257 EKAFYKNKTIT
+257 
-268 SVKIPEGVTSIGKQ
+268 
-282 AFFVCSSLKEV
+282 
-293 RIPEGVTSIGNSA
+293 
-306 FAQTNLTEVEI
+306 
-317 PKSVKNIEQ
+317 
-326 YAFNGCNNLEEVT
+326 YAF
-339 IPGGVQSTGD
+339 SY
-349 HAFAHCS
+349 CS
-356 SLKQV
+356 
-361 IISDGVEIIGRSAF
+361 
-375 DGCRSLTEVTIPKSV
+375 SLTEVTIPKSV
-390 TSIEWGA
+390 TSMEDRA
-397 FADCDALKTV
+397 FYECKALTTVHYGGTQEDWDALK
-407 YYGGSQTD
+407 
-415 WGKISIGSDNDPL
+415 KNIGEENTPL
-428 LKAEI
+428 LNANI

-461 ESLVIPS
+461 ENIVIPS

-502 EDAFQNATSNLIRF
+502 EDAFQNATSSLIRF

-530 IQKGNEELNP
+530 IQKGNSELNP

-608 VTIPKSVTSIRAF
+608 VTIPEGVTSIRAF
-621 AFRSCSSLTEVT
+621 AFRSCSSLTKAT
-633 IPEGVTSIGN
+633 ISEGVTSIGDS
-643 AAFSGC
+643 AFAYC

-656 IPKSVT
+656 IPKIVT
-662 SIGDAAFYN
+662 SIEFFAFYD
-671 CDALKT
+671 CGALTT
-677 VYYGGSQTD
+677 VH
-686 WGKISIGSDNDPL
+686 
-699 LNANIICAIQESNG
+699 
-713 FEYAVNEDGESVTL
+713 
-727 TKYSGSDT
+727 
-735 EVIIPSELG
+735 
-744 GKPVTAIG
+744 
-752 EDAFYRNKTITSVKI
+752 
-767 PEGVTSIGE
+767 
-776 YAFSSCDSLTEVTI
+776 
-790 PKSVTSIGNNAF
+790 
-802 ADCSSLTEVTI
+802 
-813 PEGVTSIGDSAFI
+813 
-826 NCSSLTEVTIPKSVT
+826 
-841 SIGEYAFAFC
+841 
-851 SSLKKVRIPEG
+851 
-862 VTSIGEGVFN
+862 
-872 SCRKLTE
+872 
-879 VTIPKSVTS
+879 
-888 IGLGAF
+888 
-894 DDCDALK
+894 
-901 TVYYGGTQEDWDA
+901 YGGTQEDWEA

-919 GDNNTPLLN
+919 GEENTPLLN
-928 ANVICAIQES
+928 ANI
-938 NGFAY
+938 
-943 TVTGD
+943 
-948 EATITGY
+948 
-955 TGSARSLAIP
+955 
-965 SELGGKP
+965 
-972 VTAIADKAFY
+972 
-982 GYRTPNIYIPKTIKA
+982 
-997 IGEDAFARTVSSDTF
+997 
-1012 RFICY
+1012 
-1017 EGTEN
+1017 
-1022 EWANIAV
+1022 
-1029 QKGNEQLDPEHFE
+1029 
-1042 GDPLTARLY
+1042 
-1051 ECNLSGDM
+1051 
-1059 VYQASDDAAILVRYF
+1059 
-1074 GSDSKV
+1074 
-1080 DIPAELGGKPVTS
+1080 
-1093 IGWLAFVHCSSL
+1093 
-1105 TEATIPEGVTSI
+1105 
-1117 GEMAFWGCSSLTEV
+1117 
-1131 TIPKSVTSIGDR
+1131 
-1143 AFYDCGALATVY
+1143 
-1155 YGGTQEDWD
+1155 
-1164 ALKKNIGERND
+1164 
-1175 PLLSANV
+1175 

-1229 QNADGKYLSFDNGKL
+1229 QNADGKYLAFDNGKL

-1261 KTEEKTSSGWGWW
+1261 TTEEKTSSGWGWW

-1296 KSDTNADVK
+1296 KLDTNADVK

-1356 DPDNASVSVSAT
+1356 DPDNASVSVSAI

-1401 DIDKVEYSDDGKH
+1401 DIDKVEYSNDGKH

-1435 DSKGNVTKWLYENGK
+1435 DSKGNVTNWLYENGK

>member
-23 LAAETETENN
+23 LAAETENN
-33 VQSAACICTAACT
+33 VQSAACTCTAACT
-46 EETRNMDCA
+46 EETRDMDCA

-86 NGFEYTVTGDE
+86 
-97 ATITGYTGSAK
+97 
-108 SLVIPSE
+108 
-115 LGGKPVTEIGI
+115 
-126 FAFALC
+126 
-132 GSLTEVTIPEG
+132 
-143 VTSIGAGAFQS
+143 
-154 CGSLTEVTIPKS
+154 
-166 VETIGEIA
+166 
-174 FDECEALATVYYGG
+174 
-188 TQEDWDALKNTIDN
+188 
-202 GNNPLLNATIMYTP
+202 
-216 QESDFTYT
+216 
-224 ENDTGVTITGYTGST
+224 
-239 GNIII
+239 
-244 PSELGGKPVTAIG
+244 
-257 EKAFYKNKTIT
+257 
-268 SVKIPEGVTSIGKQ
+268 
-282 AFFVCSSLKEV
+282 
-293 RIPEGVTSIGNSA
+293 
-306 FAQTNLTEVEI
+306 
-317 PKSVKNIEQ
+317 
-326 YAFNGCNNLEEVT
+326 
-339 IPGGVQSTGD
+339 
-349 HAFAHCS
+349 
-356 SLKQV
+356 
-361 IISDGVEIIGRSAF
+361 
-375 DGCRSLTEVTIPKSV
+375 
-390 TSIEWGA
+390 
-397 FADCDALKTV
+397 
-407 YYGGSQTD
+407 
-415 WGKISIGSDNDPL
+415 
-428 LKAEI
+428 
-433 ICAIQESNGFAYTV
+433 
-447 TGDEATIT
+447 
-455 GYTGSA
+455 
-461 ESLVIPS
+461 
-468 ELGGKPVTAI
+468 
-478 ADKAFEGYKNI
+478 
-489 VNIYIPKT
+489 
-497 IKAIG
+497 
-502 EDAFQNATSNLIRF
+502 
-516 ICYEGTENEWANIA
+516 
-530 IQKGNEELNP
+530 
-540 REFDDV
+540 
-546 AWFRLYE
+546 
-553 CNLSGDMV
+553 
-561 YQASD
+561 
-566 DAATLV
+566 
-572 RYFGSDSKVDIP
+572 
-584 AELGGKPVTEI
+584 
-595 GEWAFAYYSSLTE
+595 
-608 VTIPKSVTSIRAF
+608 
-621 AFRSCSSLTEVT
+621 
-633 IPEGVTSIGN
+633 
-643 AAFSGC
+643 
-649 SSLTEVT
+649 
-656 IPKSVT
+656 
-662 SIGDAAFYN
+662 
-671 CDALKT
+671 
-677 VYYGGSQTD
+677 
-686 WGKISIGSDNDPL
+686 
-699 LNANIICAIQESNG
+699 NG

-790 PKSVTSIGNNAF
+790 PKSVTSIG
-802 ADCSSLTEVTI
+802 EW
-813 PEGVTSIGDSAFI
+813 
-826 NCSSLTEVTIPKSVT
+826 
-841 SIGEYAFAFC
+841 AFAFC

-901 TVYYGGTQEDWDA
+901 TVYYGGSQTDWGKISIGSDNDPLLNANIICAIQESNGFEYAVNEDGESVTLTKYSGSDTEVIIPSELGGKPVTAIGEKAFYQNKTITSVKIPEGVTSIEITAFRNCSSLTEVTIPKSVTSIGWGAFVECDALTTVHYGGTQKDWDA

-919 GDNNTPLLN
+919 GEGNAWLLN
-928 ANVICAIQES
+928 ANIIYSENS
-938 NGFAY
+938 SDYAY
-943 TVTGD
+943 SVNDAGD
-948 EATITGY
+948 GVTITKY
-955 TGSARSLAIP
+955 NGSAKNIIIP

-982 GYRTPNIYIPKTIKA
+982 RYGKMRDIYIPKTVKA
-997 IGEDAFARTVSSDTF
+997 IGEDAFLYAVSEEEADSRI

-1017 EGTEN
+1017 EGTGK
-1022 EWANIAV
+1022 EWANIAI
-1029 QKGNEQLDPEHFE
+1029 QEGNNAVKPNDDNFRI
-1042 GDPLTARLY
+1042 GVY
-1051 ECNLSGDM
+1051 ECSLSGDM
-1059 VYQASDDAAILVRYF
+1059 VYQASDDAATLVRYF

-1080 DIPAELGGKPVTS
+1080 DIPAELGGKPVTEIREFAFADYRGLTKVTIPKSVSS
-1093 IGWLAFVHCSSL
+1093 IGQGAF
-1105 TEATIPEGVTSI
+1105 AY
-1117 GEMAFWGCSSLTEV
+1117 CSSLTEV
-1131 TIPKSVTSIGDR
+1131 TIPKSVTSIEYA

-1164 ALKKNIGERND
+1164 ALKKNIGDNNTPLLNANIICAIQESNGFEYTVTGDEATITGYTGSAKNIVIPSELGGKPVTAIADKAFYGYGKMRDIYIPKTVKTIGENAFQNAVSTDEADSWIQFICYEGTENEWANIAIQEGNNAVKPDDAHFRIGVYECSLSGDMVYQASDDAATLVRYFGSDSKVDIPAELGGKPITSIGND
-1175 PLLSANV
+1175 AFAHCSSLTEVTIPKSVTSIGKFAFESCSSLTKVIIAEGVTSIGRAAFGHCSSLTKAIIPEGVTSIGESAFQSCGSLTEVTIPKSVTSIESFAFCDCEALKTVYYGGTQKDWDALKKNIGDNNTPLLSANV

-1217 FAWVNDKAGWSI
+1217 FVWVNDKAGWSI

-1244 VLRDTAYVW
+1244 VLRDTAYAW

-1261 KTEEKTSSGWGWW
+1261 TTEEKTSSGWGWW

>member
-1 MKKQVCS
+1 M
-8 SLLALTMTLGTVTPA
+8 
-23 LAAETETENN
+23 
-33 VQSAACICTAACT
+33 
-46 EETRNMDCA
+46 
-55 VCGAE
+55 
-60 GAPLTDCAQVNAQD
+60 
-74 DTNNEQQTANAE
+74 
-86 NGFEYTVTGDE
+86 
-97 ATITGYTGSAK
+97 
-108 SLVIPSE
+108 
-115 LGGKPVTEIGI
+115 
-126 FAFALC
+126 
-132 GSLTEVTIPEG
+132 
-143 VTSIGAGAFQS
+143 
-154 CGSLTEVTIPKS
+154 
-166 VETIGEIA
+166 
-174 FDECEALATVYYGG
+174 ATVYYGG

-202 GNNPLLNATIMYTP
+202 GNDPLKNATIMYTP

-257 EKAFYKNKTIT
+257 EKAFFQNKTIT
-268 SVKIPEGVTSIGKQ
+268 SVK
-282 AFFVCSSLKEV
+282 
-293 RIPEGVTSIGNSA
+293 IPEGVTSIGNSA

-317 PKSVKNIEQ
+317 PKSVKNIER
-326 YAFNGCNNLEEVT
+326 YAFNCCYNLEEVT
-339 IPGGVQSTGD
+339 IPGGVQRTGNY
-349 HAFAHCS
+349 AFAYCTR
-356 SLKQV
+356 LKQV
-361 IISDGVEIIGRSAF
+361 IISDGVEIIGTSAF
-375 DGCRSLTEVTIPKSV
+375 YGCSSLTEVTIPKSV
-390 TSIEWGA
+390 TSIEYEA
-397 FADCDALKTV
+397 FTDCDALKTV

-415 WGKISIGSDNDPL
+415 WGKISIGSENDPL
-428 LKAEI
+428 KNAPNI
-433 ICAIQESNGFAYTV
+433 IFAIQESNGFAYTV

-461 ESLVIPS
+461 RSLVIPS

-478 ADKAFEGYKNI
+478 ADKAFYGYKTP
-489 VNIYIPKT
+489 NIYIPKT

-502 EDAFQNATSNLIRF
+502 EGAFQDTSYSDEVRF

-530 IQKGNEELNP
+530 IQKGNEELDP
-540 REFDDV
+540 EHADDV
-546 AWFRLYE
+546 PWFRLYE

-584 AELGGKPVTEI
+584 TELGGKPVTSIE
-595 GEWAFAYYSSLTE
+595 
-608 VTIPKSVTSIRAF
+608 KSTF
-621 AFRSCSSLTEVT
+621 E
-633 IPEGVTSIGN
+633 
-643 AAFSGC
+643 GC

-662 SIGDAAFYN
+662 SI
-671 CDALKT
+671 
-677 VYYGGSQTD
+677 
-686 WGKISIGSDNDPL
+686 
-699 LNANIICAIQESNG
+699 ES
-713 FEYAVNEDGESVTL
+713 
-727 TKYSGSDT
+727 
-735 EVIIPSELG
+735 
-744 GKPVTAIG
+744 
-752 EDAFYRNKTITSVKI
+752 
-767 PEGVTSIGE
+767 
-776 YAFSSCDSLTEVTI
+776 YAFH
-790 PKSVTSIGNNAF
+790 
-802 ADCSSLTEVTI
+802 DCE
-813 PEGVTSIGDSAFI
+813 
-826 NCSSLTEVTIPKSVT
+826 
-841 SIGEYAFAFC
+841 
-851 SSLKKVRIPEG
+851 
-862 VTSIGEGVFN
+862 
-872 SCRKLTE
+872 
-879 VTIPKSVTS
+879 
-888 IGLGAF
+888 
-894 DDCDALK
+894 ALA

-919 GDNNTPLLN
+919 GKYNTSLLN
-928 ANVICAIQES
+928 ANIICAIQES

-955 TGSARSLAIP
+955 TGSARSLVIP

-982 GYRTPNIYIPKTIKA
+982 GYKTPNIYIPKTIKA
-997 IGEDAFARTVSSDTF
+997 IGEGAFQDTSYSDEV

-1022 EWANIAV
+1022 EWANIAI
-1029 QKGNEQLDPEHFE
+1029 QKGNEELDPEHADDVPWF
-1042 GDPLTARLY
+1042 RLY

-1059 VYQASDDAAILVRYF
+1059 VYQASDDAATLVRYL

-1080 DIPAELGGKPVTS
+1080 DIPAELGGKPVTEF
-1093 IGWLAFVHCSSL
+1093 GVGAF
-1105 TEATIPEGVTSI
+1105 AY
-1117 GEMAFWGCSSLTEV
+1117 CSSLTEV
-1131 TIPKSVTSIGDR
+1131 TIPKSVTSIGR
-1143 AFYDCGALATVY
+1143 SAFEGCSSLTKVTIPKSVSSIRQAAFAGCNSLTEVTIPKSVTSIGWSAFIECDALTTVY

-1164 ALKKNIGERND
+1164 ALKKNIGSDND
-1175 PLLSANV
+1175 PLLNANI

>member
-23 LAAETETENN
+23 LAAETENK
-33 VQSAACICTAACT
+33 VQSAACTCTAACT

-115 LGGKPVTEIGI
+115 LGGKPVT
-126 FAFALC
+126 
-132 GSLTEVTIPEG
+132 
-143 VTSIGAGAFQS
+143 
-154 CGSLTEVTIPKS
+154 
-166 VETIGEIA
+166 
-174 FDECEALATVYYGG
+174 
-188 TQEDWDALKNTIDN
+188 
-202 GNNPLLNATIMYTP
+202 
-216 QESDFTYT
+216 
-224 ENDTGVTITGYTGST
+224 
-239 GNIII
+239 
-244 PSELGGKPVTAIG
+244 AIG
-257 EKAFYKNKTIT
+257 EKAFY
-268 SVKIPEGVTSIGKQ
+268 E
-282 AFFVCSSLKEV
+282 
-293 RIPEGVTSIGNSA
+293 
-306 FAQTNLTEVEI
+306 
-317 PKSVKNIEQ
+317 
-326 YAFNGCNNLEEVT
+326 
-339 IPGGVQSTGD
+339 
-349 HAFAHCS
+349 
-356 SLKQV
+356 
-361 IISDGVEIIGRSAF
+361 
-375 DGCRSLTEVTIPKSV
+375 
-390 TSIEWGA
+390 
-397 FADCDALKTV
+397 
-407 YYGGSQTD
+407 
-415 WGKISIGSDNDPL
+415 
-428 LKAEI
+428 
-433 ICAIQESNGFAYTV
+433 
-447 TGDEATIT
+447 
-455 GYTGSA
+455 
-461 ESLVIPS
+461 
-468 ELGGKPVTAI
+468 
-478 ADKAFEGYKNI
+478 YKML
-489 VNIYIPKT
+489 NIYIPKT

-502 EDAFQNATSNLIRF
+502 EDAFAGTVISDELRF

-530 IQKGNEELNP
+530 IQKGNRELDPEYN
-540 REFDDV
+540 DDA

-572 RYFGSDSKVDIP
+572 RYLGSDSKVDIP
-584 AELGGKPVTEI
+584 AELGGKPVTEF
-595 GEWAFAYYSSLTE
+595 GVGAFAY
-608 VTIPKSVTSIRAF
+608 
-621 AFRSCSSLTEVT
+621 
-633 IPEGVTSIGN
+633 
-643 AAFSGC
+643 C

-662 SIGDAAFYN
+662 SIGRSAFEGCSSLTKVTIPKSVSSIRQAAFAGCN
-671 CDALKT
+671 
-677 VYYGGSQTD
+677 
-686 WGKISIGSDNDPL
+686 
-699 LNANIICAIQESNG
+699 
-713 FEYAVNEDGESVTL
+713 
-727 TKYSGSDT
+727 
-735 EVIIPSELG
+735 
-744 GKPVTAIG
+744 
-752 EDAFYRNKTITSVKI
+752 
-767 PEGVTSIGE
+767 
-776 YAFSSCDSLTEVTI
+776 SLTEVTI
-790 PKSVTSIGNNAF
+790 PKSVTSIGW
-802 ADCSSLTEVTI
+802 
-813 PEGVTSIGDSAFI
+813 SAFI
-826 NCSSLTEVTIPKSVT
+826 E
-841 SIGEYAFAFC
+841 
-851 SSLKKVRIPEG
+851 
-862 VTSIGEGVFN
+862 
-872 SCRKLTE
+872 
-879 VTIPKSVTS
+879 
-888 IGLGAF
+888 
-894 DDCDALK
+894 CDALT

-919 GDNNTPLLN
+919 GSDNDPLLN
-928 ANVICAIQES
+928 ANI
-938 NGFAY
+938 
-943 TVTGD
+943 
-948 EATITGY
+948 
-955 TGSARSLAIP
+955 
-965 SELGGKP
+965 
-972 VTAIADKAFY
+972 
-982 GYRTPNIYIPKTIKA
+982 
-997 IGEDAFARTVSSDTF
+997 
-1012 RFICY
+1012 
-1017 EGTEN
+1017 
-1022 EWANIAV
+1022 
-1029 QKGNEQLDPEHFE
+1029 
-1042 GDPLTARLY
+1042 
-1051 ECNLSGDM
+1051 
-1059 VYQASDDAAILVRYF
+1059 
-1074 GSDSKV
+1074 
-1080 DIPAELGGKPVTS
+1080 
-1093 IGWLAFVHCSSL
+1093 
-1105 TEATIPEGVTSI
+1105 
-1117 GEMAFWGCSSLTEV
+1117 
-1131 TIPKSVTSIGDR
+1131 
-1143 AFYDCGALATVY
+1143 
-1155 YGGTQEDWD
+1155 
-1164 ALKKNIGERND
+1164 
-1175 PLLSANV
+1175 

-1401 DIDKVEYSDDGKH
+1401 DINKVEYSDDGKH

>member
-8 SLLALTMTLGTVTPA
+8 SLLALTMTLGMVTPA
-23 LAAETETENN
+23 LAAQTEAN
-33 VQSAACICTAACT
+33 VQSAACTCTAACT

-55 VCGAE
+55 MCGAE

-97 ATITGYTGSAK
+97 ATITGYTGSAE

-115 LGGKPVTEIGI
+115 LGGKPVTEIGAM
-126 FAFALC
+126 AFSYC
-132 GSLTEVTIPEG
+132 SSLTKATIPEG
-143 VTSIGAGAFQS
+143 VTSIG
-154 CGSLTEVTIPKS
+154 E
-166 VETIGEIA
+166 
-174 FDECEALATVYYGG
+174 
-188 TQEDWDALKNTIDN
+188 
-202 GNNPLLNATIMYTP
+202 
-216 QESDFTYT
+216 
-224 ENDTGVTITGYTGST
+224 
-239 GNIII
+239 
-244 PSELGGKPVTAIG
+244 
-257 EKAFYKNKTIT
+257 
-268 SVKIPEGVTSIGKQ
+268 
-282 AFFVCSSLKEV
+282 
-293 RIPEGVTSIGNSA
+293 
-306 FAQTNLTEVEI
+306 
-317 PKSVKNIEQ
+317 
-326 YAFNGCNNLEEVT
+326 YAF
-339 IPGGVQSTGD
+339 SY
-349 HAFAHCS
+349 CS
-356 SLKQV
+356 
-361 IISDGVEIIGRSAF
+361 
-375 DGCRSLTEVTIPKSV
+375 SLTEVTIPKSV
-390 TSIEWGA
+390 TSMEDRA
-397 FADCDALKTV
+397 FYECKALTTVHYGGTQEDWDALK
-407 YYGGSQTD
+407 
-415 WGKISIGSDNDPL
+415 KNIGEENTPL
-428 LKAEI
+428 LNANI

-461 ESLVIPS
+461 ENIVIPS

-502 EDAFQNATSNLIRF
+502 EDAFQNATSSLIRF

-530 IQKGNEELNP
+530 IQKGNSELNP

-608 VTIPKSVTSIRAF
+608 VTIPEGVTSIRAF
-621 AFRSCSSLTEVT
+621 AFRSCSSLTKAT
-633 IPEGVTSIGN
+633 ISEGVTSIGDS
-643 AAFSGC
+643 AFAYC

-662 SIGDAAFYN
+662 SIEF
-671 CDALKT
+671 
-677 VYYGGSQTD
+677 
-686 WGKISIGSDNDPL
+686 
-699 LNANIICAIQESNG
+699 
-713 FEYAVNEDGESVTL
+713 F
-727 TKYSGSDT
+727 
-735 EVIIPSELG
+735 
-744 GKPVTAIG
+744 
-752 EDAFYRNKTITSVKI
+752 
-767 PEGVTSIGE
+767 
-776 YAFSSCDSLTEVTI
+776 
-790 PKSVTSIGNNAF
+790 
-802 ADCSSLTEVTI
+802 
-813 PEGVTSIGDSAFI
+813 
-826 NCSSLTEVTIPKSVT
+826 
-841 SIGEYAFAFC
+841 
-851 SSLKKVRIPEG
+851 
-862 VTSIGEGVFN
+862 
-872 SCRKLTE
+872 
-879 VTIPKSVTS
+879 
-888 IGLGAF
+888 
-894 DDCDALK
+894 
-901 TVYYGGTQEDWDA
+901 
-914 LKKNI
+914 
-919 GDNNTPLLN
+919 
-928 ANVICAIQES
+928 
-938 NGFAY
+938 
-943 TVTGD
+943 
-948 EATITGY
+948 
-955 TGSARSLAIP
+955 
-965 SELGGKP
+965 
-972 VTAIADKAFY
+972 
-982 GYRTPNIYIPKTIKA
+982 
-997 IGEDAFARTVSSDTF
+997 
-1012 RFICY
+1012 
-1017 EGTEN
+1017 
-1022 EWANIAV
+1022 
-1029 QKGNEQLDPEHFE
+1029 
-1042 GDPLTARLY
+1042 
-1051 ECNLSGDM
+1051 
-1059 VYQASDDAAILVRYF
+1059 
-1074 GSDSKV
+1074 
-1080 DIPAELGGKPVTS
+1080 
-1093 IGWLAFVHCSSL
+1093 
-1105 TEATIPEGVTSI
+1105 
-1117 GEMAFWGCSSLTEV
+1117 
-1131 TIPKSVTSIGDR
+1131 
-1143 AFYDCGALATVY
+1143 AFYDCGALTTVH

-1164 ALKKNIGERND
+1164 ALKKNIGEENT
-1175 PLLSANV
+1175 PLLNANI

-1229 QNADGKYLSFDNGKL
+1229 QNADGKYLAFDNGKL

-1261 KTEEKTSSGWGWW
+1261 TTEEKTSSGWGWW

-1296 KSDTNADVK
+1296 KLDTNADVK

-1356 DPDNASVSVSAT
+1356 DPDNASVSVSAI

-1401 DIDKVEYSDDGKH
+1401 DIDKVEYSNDGKH

-1435 DSKGNVTKWLYENGK
+1435 DSKGNVTNWLYENGK

>member
-1 MKKQVCS
+1 
-8 SLLALTMTLGTVTPA
+8 MTLGMVTPA
-23 LAAETETENN
+23 LAAQTEAN
-33 VQSAACICTAACT
+33 VQSAACTCTAACT

-55 VCGAE
+55 MCGAE

-97 ATITGYTGSAK
+97 ATITGYTGSAE

-115 LGGKPVTEIGI
+115 LGGKPVTEIGAM
-126 FAFALC
+126 AFSYC
-132 GSLTEVTIPEG
+132 SSLTKATIPEG
-143 VTSIGAGAFQS
+143 VTSIG
-154 CGSLTEVTIPKS
+154 E
-166 VETIGEIA
+166 
-174 FDECEALATVYYGG
+174 
-188 TQEDWDALKNTIDN
+188 
-202 GNNPLLNATIMYTP
+202 
-216 QESDFTYT
+216 
-224 ENDTGVTITGYTGST
+224 
-239 GNIII
+239 
-244 PSELGGKPVTAIG
+244 
-257 EKAFYKNKTIT
+257 
-268 SVKIPEGVTSIGKQ
+268 
-282 AFFVCSSLKEV
+282 
-293 RIPEGVTSIGNSA
+293 
-306 FAQTNLTEVEI
+306 
-317 PKSVKNIEQ
+317 
-326 YAFNGCNNLEEVT
+326 YAF
-339 IPGGVQSTGD
+339 SY
-349 HAFAHCS
+349 CS
-356 SLKQV
+356 
-361 IISDGVEIIGRSAF
+361 
-375 DGCRSLTEVTIPKSV
+375 SLTEVTIPKSV
-390 TSIEWGA
+390 TSMEDRA
-397 FADCDALKTV
+397 FYECKALTTVHYGGTQEDWDALK
-407 YYGGSQTD
+407 
-415 WGKISIGSDNDPL
+415 KNIGEENTPL
-428 LKAEI
+428 LNANI

-461 ESLVIPS
+461 ENIVIPS

-502 EDAFQNATSNLIRF
+502 EDAFQNATSSLIRF

-530 IQKGNEELNP
+530 IQKGNSELNP

-608 VTIPKSVTSIRAF
+608 VTIPEGVTSIRAF
-621 AFRSCSSLTEVT
+621 AFRSCSSLTKAT
-633 IPEGVTSIGN
+633 ISEGVTSIGDS
-643 AAFSGC
+643 AFAYC

-662 SIGDAAFYN
+662 SIEFFAFYD
-671 CDALKT
+671 CGALTT
-677 VYYGGSQTD
+677 VH
-686 WGKISIGSDNDPL
+686 
-699 LNANIICAIQESNG
+699 
-713 FEYAVNEDGESVTL
+713 
-727 TKYSGSDT
+727 
-735 EVIIPSELG
+735 
-744 GKPVTAIG
+744 
-752 EDAFYRNKTITSVKI
+752 
-767 PEGVTSIGE
+767 
-776 YAFSSCDSLTEVTI
+776 
-790 PKSVTSIGNNAF
+790 
-802 ADCSSLTEVTI
+802 
-813 PEGVTSIGDSAFI
+813 
-826 NCSSLTEVTIPKSVT
+826 
-841 SIGEYAFAFC
+841 
-851 SSLKKVRIPEG
+851 
-862 VTSIGEGVFN
+862 
-872 SCRKLTE
+872 
-879 VTIPKSVTS
+879 
-888 IGLGAF
+888 
-894 DDCDALK
+894 
-901 TVYYGGTQEDWDA
+901 YGGTQEDWEA

-919 GDNNTPLLN
+919 GEENTPLLN
-928 ANVICAIQES
+928 ANI
-938 NGFAY
+938 
-943 TVTGD
+943 
-948 EATITGY
+948 
-955 TGSARSLAIP
+955 
-965 SELGGKP
+965 
-972 VTAIADKAFY
+972 
-982 GYRTPNIYIPKTIKA
+982 
-997 IGEDAFARTVSSDTF
+997 
-1012 RFICY
+1012 
-1017 EGTEN
+1017 
-1022 EWANIAV
+1022 
-1029 QKGNEQLDPEHFE
+1029 
-1042 GDPLTARLY
+1042 
-1051 ECNLSGDM
+1051 
-1059 VYQASDDAAILVRYF
+1059 
-1074 GSDSKV
+1074 
-1080 DIPAELGGKPVTS
+1080 
-1093 IGWLAFVHCSSL
+1093 
-1105 TEATIPEGVTSI
+1105 
-1117 GEMAFWGCSSLTEV
+1117 
-1131 TIPKSVTSIGDR
+1131 
-1143 AFYDCGALATVY
+1143 
-1155 YGGTQEDWD
+1155 
-1164 ALKKNIGERND
+1164 
-1175 PLLSANV
+1175 

-1217 FAWVNDKAGWSI
+1217 FAWVNDKTGWSI
-1229 QNADGKYLSFDNGKL
+1229 QNADGKYLAFDNGKL

-1261 KTEEKTSSGWGWW
+1261 TTEEKTSSGWGWW

-1296 KSDTNADVK
+1296 KLDTNADVK

-1356 DPDNASVSVSAT
+1356 DPDNASVSVSAI

-1401 DIDKVEYSDDGKH
+1401 DIDKVEYSNDGKH

-1435 DSKGNVTKWLYENGK
+1435 DSKGNVTNWLYENGK